1 MKNAIVSLLLLL
13 MVTQYV
19 TAQKKVIK
27 IACIGNSIT
36 YGVGTRNP
44 AKDSYPAVLGQM
56 LGDGYEVRNF
66 GVSARTMLMKGD
78 HPYMKEERYRQALAY
93 NPDIVTIKLGTNDTK
108 PQNWRYKSDFKKDME
123 TMIRTIRALPSKPE
137 IYLCYPIP
145 AYAVQ
150 WGINDSTIVHGVMP
164 VIDQL
169 AAKYRLKVIDLH
181 TPLTGMKECFADHVH
196 PNEKAAARIARVIY
210 RQLTGKE
217 APEHVSQPFPGHKS
231 KWQGFDQYTFTYQ
244 DRQAIVVCPERAAAG
259 NPWIWRPAFF
269 GAFASVDEALL
280 KRGFHV
286 VYYDLTHLYGSPRA
300 RKSGTDFYW
309 NMVQMYGLS
318 PRVTLEG
325 FSRGGLFAYN
335 WAADHPDKVA
345 CIYVDAPVCDVFSWP
360 GRSSGNAGL
369 WKGML
374 DEWGLTEARMNTF
387 PGNPIDRLK
396 PLADARI
403 PVICVCGD
411 SDRVVPFSEN
421 SAVVRQ
427 RYTAMGAPFELILK
441 PGVDHHPHSLENP
454 TPVVDFIVRHQAGY
468 EAGQCYT
475 LRGNYQNSYRK
486 FEKER
491 VGTVAFL
498 GGSITEM
505 KGWRD
510 MICEDLKQRFPY
522 TKFTFVAA
530 GIPSTG
536 STPGAFR
543 LTDDVLSKGKVDLL
557 FVEAAVN
564 DDTNGFSAIEQVRGM
579 EGIVRHALVS
589 NPSMDIM
596 MLHFIYDPFIPKLDK
611 GQMPDV
617 ILNHERVANHYLLP
631 SVNLASEIAA
641 RMRNGEF
648 TWEQFGGTHPN
659 PLGHAYYAA
668 TINKVL
674 DEMYAPCATAKDAAK
689 PHALPA
695 VPLDAYSY
703 TNGRLV
709 DIRQA
714 HIGKGWQLVAPWTP
728 RLAAETRPGFVDVP
742 MLETNR
748 PGAKLTLDF
757 EGTAVGIF
765 CVSGPAA
772 GILEYSVDGAPFKK
786 LDTFT
791 AWSGG
796 LYIPWVYMFDTELPM
811 GKHRLTLRMSK
822 DHHPQSKGT
831 SCQIRQFVVNDSCE

>member
-1 MKNAIVSLLLLL
+1 MKNAIISLFLLFIT
-13 MVTQYV
+13 VQYV
-19 TAQKKVIK
+19 AAQKKVIK

-78 HPYMKEERYRQALAY
+78 NPYMKEERYRQALDY

-123 TMIRTIRALPSKPE
+123 TMIRTLRALPSKPE

-150 WGINDSTIVHGVMP
+150 WGINDSIIVHGVMP
-164 VIDQL
+164 VINRL
-169 AAKYRLKVIDLH
+169 AAKYGLKVIDLH
-181 TPLTGMKECFADHVH
+181 TPLTGMKECFADNVH
-196 PNEKAAARIARVIY
+196 PNEKAAVRIAQAIY
-210 RQLTGKE
+210 RQLTGE
-217 APEHVSQPFPGHKS
+217 EPPAHVSQPFPGLKG
-231 KWQGFDQYTFTYQ
+231 KWKGFDQYTFAYQ
-244 DRQAIVVCPERAAAG
+244 DREAIVVCPKHAATG

-269 GAFASVDEALL
+269 GAFASVDEELL
-280 KRGFHV
+280 RRGFHV
-286 VYYDLTHLYGSPRA
+286 AYYDLTHLYGSPRA

-309 NMVQMYGLS
+309 NMVRMYGLS
-318 PRVTLEG
+318 PKVTLEG

-345 CIYVDAPVCDVFSWP
+345 CIYVDAPVCNVFSWP
-360 GRSSGNAGL
+360 GRSPENAGL
-369 WKGML
+369 WKGL
-374 DEWGLTEARMNTF
+374 LEEWGLTDDQMNSF
-387 PGNPIDRLK
+387 SGNPIDRLK

-411 SDRVVPFSEN
+411 SDKVVPFSEN
-421 SAVVRQ
+421 SAIVRQ

-441 PGVDHHPHSLENP
+441 PGVDHHPHSLSDP
-454 TPVVDFIVRHQAGY
+454 APVVDFIIRHQPGY
-468 EAGQCYT
+468 EAKQCYT
-475 LRGNYQNSYRK
+475 LRGDYRNSYQM

-522 TKFTFVAA
+522 TKFTFIDA

-543 LTDDVLSKGKVDLL
+543 LADDVLSKAKVDLL
-557 FVEAAVN
+557 FVETAVN
-564 DDTNGFSAIEQVRGM
+564 DDTNGFNAIEQVRGM
-579 EGIVRHALVS
+579 EGIVRHALLS

-596 MLHFIYDPFIPKLDK
+596 MLHFIYDPFIPKLDG

-617 ILNHERVANHYLLP
+617 ILNHERVANHYLIP
-631 SVNLASEIAA
+631 SVNLATEIAA
-641 RMRNGEF
+641 RMREGEF
-648 TWEQFGGTHPN
+648 NWEQFGGTHPK

-674 DEMYAPCATAKDAAK
+674 DEMYASCVAAGPAVK
-689 PHALPA
+689 PHVLPA
-695 VPLDAYSY
+695 VPLDGYSY
-703 TNGRLV
+703 TNGKLV

-714 HIGKGWQLVAPWTP
+714 HINKGWQLVPSWTP
-728 RLAAETRPGFVDVP
+728 RLIAETRPGFVDVP
-742 MLETNR
+742 MLETDR

-772 GILEYSVDGAPFKK
+772 GILEYSIDGAPFKK

-796 LYIPWVYMFDTELPM
+796 LYIPWVYMFDTELPK
-811 GKHRLTLRMSK
+811 GKHRLMLRMSK

-831 SCQIRQFVVNDSCE
+831 ACQIRQFVVNE

>member
-1 MKNAIVSLLLLL
+1 MKNAIISLFLLFIT
-13 MVTQYV
+13 VQYV
-19 TAQKKVIK
+19 AAQKKVIK

-78 HPYMKEERYRQALAY
+78 NPYMKEERYRQALDY

-123 TMIRTIRALPSKPE
+123 TMIRTLRALPSKPE

-150 WGINDSTIVHGVMP
+150 WGINDSIIVHGVMP
-164 VIDQL
+164 VINRL
-169 AAKYRLKVIDLH
+169 AAKYGLKVIDLH
-181 TPLTGMKECFADHVH
+181 TPLTGMKECFADNVH
-196 PNEKAAARIARVIY
+196 PNEKAAVRIAQAIY
-210 RQLTGKE
+210 RQLTGE
-217 APEHVSQPFPGHKS
+217 EPPAHVSQPFPGLKG
-231 KWQGFDQYTFTYQ
+231 KWKGFDQYTFAYQ
-244 DRQAIVVCPERAAAG
+244 DREAIVVCPKHAATG

-269 GAFASVDEALL
+269 GAFASVDEELL
-280 KRGFHV
+280 RRGFHV
-286 VYYDLTHLYGSPRA
+286 AYYDLTHLYGSPRA

-309 NMVQMYGLS
+309 NMVRMYGLS
-318 PRVTLEG
+318 PKVTLEG

-345 CIYVDAPVCDVFSWP
+345 CIYVDAPVCNVFSWP
-360 GRSSGNAGL
+360 GRSPENAGL
-369 WKGML
+369 WKGL
-374 DEWGLTEARMNTF
+374 LEEWGLTDDQMNSF
-387 PGNPIDRLK
+387 SGNPIDRLK

-411 SDRVVPFSEN
+411 SDKVVPFSEN
-421 SAVVRQ
+421 SAIVRQ

-441 PGVDHHPHSLENP
+441 PGVDHHPHSLSDP
-454 TPVVDFIVRHQAGY
+454 APVVDFIIRHQPGY
-468 EAGQCYT
+468 EAKQCYT
-475 LRGNYQNSYRK
+475 LRGDYRNSYQM

-522 TKFTFVAA
+522 TKFTFIDA

-543 LTDDVLSKGKVDLL
+543 LADDVLSKAKVDLL

-564 DDTNGFSAIEQVRGM
+564 DDTNGFNAIEQVRGM
-579 EGIVRHALVS
+579 EGIVRHALLS

-596 MLHFIYDPFIPKLDK
+596 MLHFIYDPFIPKLDG

-617 ILNHERVANHYLLP
+617 ILNHERVANHYLIP
-631 SVNLASEIAA
+631 SVNLATEIAA
-641 RMRNGEF
+641 RMREGEF
-648 TWEQFGGTHPN
+648 NWEQFGGTHPK

-674 DEMYAPCATAKDAAK
+674 DEMYASCVAAGTAVK
-689 PHALPA
+689 PHVLPA
-695 VPLDAYSY
+695 VPLDGYSY
-703 TNGRLV
+703 TNGKLV

-714 HIGKGWQLVAPWTP
+714 HINKGWQLVPSWTP
-728 RLAAETRPGFVDVP
+728 RLIAETRPGFVDVP
-742 MLETNR
+742 MLETDR

-796 LYIPWVYMFDTELPM
+796 LYIPWVYMFDTELPK
-811 GKHRLTLRMSK
+811 GKHRLMLRMSK

-831 SCQIRQFVVNDSCE
+831 ACQIRQFVVNE

>member
-1 MKNAIVSLLLLL
+1 MKNAIISLFLLFIA
-13 MVTQYV
+13 VQYV
-19 TAQKKVIK
+19 AAQKKVIK

-78 HPYMKEERYRQALAY
+78 NPYMKEERYRQALDY

-123 TMIRTIRALPSKPE
+123 TMIRTLRALPSKPE

-150 WGINDSTIVHGVMP
+150 WGINDSIIVHGVMP
-164 VIDQL
+164 VINRL
-169 AAKYRLKVIDLH
+169 AAKYGLKVIDLH
-181 TPLTGMKECFADHVH
+181 TPLTGMKECFADNVH
-196 PNEKAAARIARVIY
+196 PNEKAAVRIAQAIY
-210 RQLTGKE
+210 RQLTGE
-217 APEHVSQPFPGHKS
+217 EPPAHVSQPFPGLKG
-231 KWQGFDQYTFTYQ
+231 KWKGFDQYTFAYQ
-244 DRQAIVVCPERAAAG
+244 DREAIVVCPKHAATG

-269 GAFASVDEALL
+269 GAFASVDEELL
-280 KRGFHV
+280 RRGFHV
-286 VYYDLTHLYGSPRA
+286 AYYDLTHLYGSPRA

-309 NMVQMYGLS
+309 NMVRMYGLS
-318 PRVTLEG
+318 PKVTLEG

-345 CIYVDAPVCDVFSWP
+345 CIYVDAPVCNVFSWP
-360 GRSSGNAGL
+360 GRSPENAGL
-369 WKGML
+369 WKGL
-374 DEWGLTEARMNTF
+374 LEEWGLTDDQMNSF
-387 PGNPIDRLK
+387 SGNPIDRLK

-411 SDRVVPFSEN
+411 SDKVVPFSEN
-421 SAVVRQ
+421 SAIVRQ

-441 PGVDHHPHSLENP
+441 PGVDHHPHSLSDP
-454 TPVVDFIVRHQAGY
+454 APVVDFIIRHQPGY
-468 EAGQCYT
+468 EAKQCYT
-475 LRGNYQNSYRK
+475 LRGDYRNSYQM

-522 TKFTFVAA
+522 TKFTFIDA

-543 LTDDVLSKGKVDLL
+543 LADDVLSKAKVDLL

-564 DDTNGFSAIEQVRGM
+564 DDTNGFNAIEQVRGM
-579 EGIVRHALVS
+579 EGIVRHALLS

-596 MLHFIYDPFIPKLDK
+596 MLHFIYDPFIPKLDG

-617 ILNHERVANHYLLP
+617 ILNHERVANHYLIP
-631 SVNLASEIAA
+631 SVNLATEIAA
-641 RMRNGEF
+641 RMREGEF
-648 TWEQFGGTHPN
+648 NWEQFGGTHPK

-674 DEMYAPCATAKDAAK
+674 DEMYASCVAAGTAVK
-689 PHALPA
+689 PHVLPA
-695 VPLDAYSY
+695 VPLDGYSY
-703 TNGRLV
+703 INGKLV

-714 HIGKGWQLVAPWTP
+714 HINKGWQLVPSWTP
-728 RLAAETRPGFVDVP
+728 RLIAETRPGFVDVP
-742 MLETNR
+742 MLETDR

-772 GILEYSVDGAPFKK
+772 GILEYSIDGAPFKK

-796 LYIPWVYMFDTELPM
+796 LYIPWVYMFDTELPK
-811 GKHRLTLRMSK
+811 GKHRLMLRMSK

-831 SCQIRQFVVNDSCE
+831 ACQIRQFVVNE

>member
-1 MKNAIVSLLLLL
+1 MKNAIISLFLLFIA
-13 MVTQYV
+13 VQYV
-19 TAQKKVIK
+19 AAQKKVIK

-78 HPYMKEERYRQALAY
+78 NPYMKEERYRQALDY
-93 NPDIVTIKLGTNDTK
+93 HPDIVTIKLGTNDTK

-123 TMIRTIRALPSKPE
+123 TMIRTLRALPSKPE

-150 WGINDSTIVHGVMP
+150 WGINDSIIVHGVMP
-164 VIDQL
+164 VINRL
-169 AAKYRLKVIDLH
+169 AAKYGLKVIDLH
-181 TPLTGMKECFADHVH
+181 TPLTGMKECFADNVH
-196 PNEKAAARIARVIY
+196 PNEKAAVRIAQAIY
-210 RQLTGKE
+210 RQLTGE
-217 APEHVSQPFPGHKS
+217 EPPAHVSQPFPGLKG
-231 KWQGFDQYTFTYQ
+231 KWKGFDQYTFAYQ
-244 DRQAIVVCPERAAAG
+244 DREAIVVCPKHAATG

-269 GAFASVDEALL
+269 GAFASVDEELL
-280 KRGFHV
+280 RRGFHV
-286 VYYDLTHLYGSPRA
+286 AYYDLTHLYGSPRA

-309 NMVQMYGLS
+309 NMVRMYGLS
-318 PRVTLEG
+318 PKVTLEG

-345 CIYVDAPVCDVFSWP
+345 CIYVDAPVCNVFSWP
-360 GRSSGNAGL
+360 GRSPENAGL
-369 WKGML
+369 WKGL
-374 DEWGLTEARMNTF
+374 LEEWGLTDDQMNSF
-387 PGNPIDRLK
+387 SGNPIDRLK
-396 PLADARI
+396 PLTDAGI

-411 SDRVVPFSEN
+411 SDKVVPFSEN
-421 SAVVRQ
+421 SAIVRQ

-441 PGVDHHPHSLENP
+441 PGVDHHPHSLSDP
-454 TPVVDFIVRHQAGY
+454 APVVDFIIRHQPGY
-468 EAGQCYT
+468 EAKQCYT
-475 LRGNYQNSYRK
+475 LRGDYRNSYQM

-522 TKFTFVAA
+522 TKFTFIDA

-543 LTDDVLSKGKVDLL
+543 LADDVLSKAKVDLL

-564 DDTNGFSAIEQVRGM
+564 DDTNGFNAIEQVRGM
-579 EGIVRHALVS
+579 EGIVRHALLS

-596 MLHFIYDPFIPKLDK
+596 MLHFIYDPFIPKLDG

-617 ILNHERVANHYLLP
+617 ILNHERVANHYLIP
-631 SVNLASEIAA
+631 SVNLATEVAA
-641 RMRNGEF
+641 RMREGEF
-648 TWEQFGGTHPN
+648 NWEQFGGTHPK
-659 PLGHAYYAA
+659 PLGHSYYAA

-674 DEMYAPCATAKDAAK
+674 DEMYAPCAVADAAVK
-689 PHALPA
+689 PHVLPA
-695 VPLDAYSY
+695 VPLDGYSY
-703 TNGRLV
+703 TNGKLV

-714 HIGKGWQLVAPWTP
+714 HINKGWQLVPSWTP
-728 RLAAETRPGFVDVP
+728 RLIAETRPGFVDVP
-742 MLETNR
+742 MLETDR

-772 GILEYSVDGAPFKK
+772 GILEYSIDGATFKK

-796 LYIPWVYMFDTELPM
+796 LYIPWVYMFDTELPK
-811 GKHRLTLRMSK
+811 GKHRLMLRMSK

-831 SCQIRQFVVNDSCE
+831 ACQIRQFVVNE

>member
-1 MKNAIVSLLLLL
+1 MKNAIISLFLLFIA
-13 MVTQYV
+13 VQYV
-19 TAQKKVIK
+19 AAQKKVIK

-78 HPYMKEERYRQALAY
+78 NPYMKEERYRQALDY

-123 TMIRTIRALPSKPE
+123 TMIRTLRALPSKPE

-150 WGINDSTIVHGVMP
+150 WGINDSIIVHGVMP
-164 VIDQL
+164 VINRL
-169 AAKYRLKVIDLH
+169 AAKYGLKVIDLH
-181 TPLTGMKECFADHVH
+181 TPLTGMKECFADNVH
-196 PNEKAAARIARVIY
+196 PNEKAAVRIAQAIY
-210 RQLTGKE
+210 RQLTGE
-217 APEHVSQPFPGHKS
+217 EPPAHVSQPFPGLKG
-231 KWQGFDQYTFTYQ
+231 KWKGFDQYTFAYQ
-244 DRQAIVVCPERAAAG
+244 DREAIVVCPKHAATG

-269 GAFASVDEALL
+269 GAFASVDEELL
-280 KRGFHV
+280 RRGFHV
-286 VYYDLTHLYGSPRA
+286 AYYDLTHLYGSPRA

-309 NMVQMYGLS
+309 NMVRMYGLS
-318 PRVTLEG
+318 PKVTLEG

-345 CIYVDAPVCDVFSWP
+345 CIYVDAPVCNVFSWP
-360 GRSSGNAGL
+360 GRSPENAGL
-369 WKGML
+369 WKGL
-374 DEWGLTEARMNTF
+374 LEEWGLTDDQMNSF
-387 PGNPIDRLK
+387 SGNPIDRLK
-396 PLADARI
+396 PLADAGI

-411 SDRVVPFSEN
+411 SDKVVPFSEN
-421 SAVVRQ
+421 SAIVRQ

-441 PGVDHHPHSLENP
+441 PGVDHHPHSLSDP
-454 TPVVDFIVRHQAGY
+454 APVVDFIIRHQPGY
-468 EAGQCYT
+468 EAKQCYT
-475 LRGNYQNSYRK
+475 LRGDYRNSYQM

-522 TKFTFVAA
+522 TKFTFIDA
-530 GIPSTG
+530 GIPSMG

-543 LTDDVLSKGKVDLL
+543 LADDVLSKAKVDLL

-564 DDTNGFSAIEQVRGM
+564 DDTNGFNAIEQVRGM
-579 EGIVRHALVS
+579 EGIVRHALLS

-596 MLHFIYDPFIPKLDK
+596 MLHFIYDPFIPKLDG

-617 ILNHERVANHYLLP
+617 ILNHERVANHYLIP
-631 SVNLASEIAA
+631 SVNLATEIAA
-641 RMRNGEF
+641 RMREGEF
-648 TWEQFGGTHPN
+648 NWEQFGGTHPK

-674 DEMYAPCATAKDAAK
+674 DEIYASCVAAGPAVK
-689 PHALPA
+689 PHVLPA
-695 VPLDAYSY
+695 VPLDGYSY
-703 TNGRLV
+703 TNGKLV

-714 HIGKGWQLVAPWTP
+714 HINKGWQLVPSWTP
-728 RLAAETRPGFVDVP
+728 RLIAEARPGFVDVP
-742 MLETNR
+742 MLETDR
-748 PGAKLTLDF
+748 PGAKPTLDF

-772 GILEYSVDGAPFKK
+772 GILEYSIDGAPFKK

-796 LYIPWVYMFDTELPM
+796 LYIPWVYMFDTELPK
-811 GKHRLTLRMSK
+811 GKHRLMLRMSK

-831 SCQIRQFVVNDSCE
+831 ACQIRQFVVNE

>member
-1 MKNAIVSLLLLL
+1 MKNAIISLFLLFIT
-13 MVTQYV
+13 VQYV
-19 TAQKKVIK
+19 AAQKKVIK

-78 HPYMKEERYRQALAY
+78 NPYMKEERYRQALDY

-123 TMIRTIRALPSKPE
+123 TMIRTLRALPSKPE

-150 WGINDSTIVHGVMP
+150 WGINDSIIVHGVMP
-164 VIDQL
+164 VINRL
-169 AAKYRLKVIDLH
+169 AAKYGLKVIDLH
-181 TPLTGMKECFADHVH
+181 TPLTGMKECFADNVH
-196 PNEKAAARIARVIY
+196 PNEKAAVRIAQAIY
-210 RQLTGKE
+210 RQLTGE
-217 APEHVSQPFPGHKS
+217 EPPAHVSQPFPGLKG
-231 KWQGFDQYTFTYQ
+231 KWKGFDQYTFAYQ
-244 DRQAIVVCPERAAAG
+244 DREAIVVCPKHAATG

-269 GAFASVDEALL
+269 GAFASVDEELL
-280 KRGFHV
+280 RRGFHV
-286 VYYDLTHLYGSPRA
+286 AYYDLTHLYGSPRA

-309 NMVQMYGLS
+309 NMVRMYGLS
-318 PRVTLEG
+318 PKVTLEG

-345 CIYVDAPVCDVFSWP
+345 CIYVDAPVCNVFSWP
-360 GRSSGNAGL
+360 GRSPENAGL
-369 WKGML
+369 WKGL
-374 DEWGLTEARMNTF
+374 LEEWGLTDDQMNSF
-387 PGNPIDRLK
+387 SGNPIDRLK
-396 PLADARI
+396 PLADAGI

-411 SDRVVPFSEN
+411 SDKVVPFSEN
-421 SAVVRQ
+421 SAIVRQ

-441 PGVDHHPHSLENP
+441 PGVDHHPHSLSDP
-454 TPVVDFIVRHQAGY
+454 APVVDFIIRHQPGY
-468 EAGQCYT
+468 EAKQCYT
-475 LRGNYQNSYRK
+475 LRGDYRNSYQM

-522 TKFTFVAA
+522 TKFTFIDA

-543 LTDDVLSKGKVDLL
+543 LADDVLSKAKVDLL

-564 DDTNGFSAIEQVRGM
+564 DDTNGFNAIEQVRGM
-579 EGIVRHALVS
+579 EGIVRHALLS

-596 MLHFIYDPFIPKLDK
+596 MLHFIYDPFIPKLDG

-617 ILNHERVANHYLLP
+617 ILNHERVANHYLIP
-631 SVNLASEIAA
+631 SVNLATEIAA
-641 RMRNGEF
+641 RMREGEF
-648 TWEQFGGTHPN
+648 NWEQFGGTHPK

-674 DEMYAPCATAKDAAK
+674 DEMYASCVAAGTAVK
-689 PHALPA
+689 PHVLPA
-695 VPLDAYSY
+695 VPLDGYSY
-703 TNGRLV
+703 TNGKLV

-714 HIGKGWQLVAPWTP
+714 HINKGWQLVPSWTP
-728 RLAAETRPGFVDVP
+728 RLIAETRPGFVDVP
-742 MLETNR
+742 MLETDR

-772 GILEYSVDGAPFKK
+772 GILEYSIDGAPFKK

-796 LYIPWVYMFDTELPM
+796 LYIPWVYMFDTELPK
-811 GKHRLTLRMSK
+811 GKHRLMLRMSK

-831 SCQIRQFVVNDSCE
+831 ACQIRQFVVNE

>member
-1 MKNAIVSLLLLL
+1 MKNAIISLFLLFIT
-13 MVTQYV
+13 VQYV
-19 TAQKKVIK
+19 AAQKKVIK

-78 HPYMKEERYRQALAY
+78 NPYMKEERYRQALDY

-123 TMIRTIRALPSKPE
+123 TMIRTLRALPSKPE

-150 WGINDSTIVHGVMP
+150 WGINDSIIVHGVMP
-164 VIDQL
+164 VINRL
-169 AAKYRLKVIDLH
+169 AAKYGLKVIDLH
-181 TPLTGMKECFADHVH
+181 TPLTGMKECFADNVH
-196 PNEKAAARIARVIY
+196 PNEKAAVRIAQAIY
-210 RQLTGKE
+210 RQLTGE
-217 APEHVSQPFPGHKS
+217 EPPAHVSQPFPGLKG
-231 KWQGFDQYTFTYQ
+231 KWKGFDQYTFAYQ
-244 DRQAIVVCPERAAAG
+244 DREAIVVCPKHAATG

-269 GAFASVDEALL
+269 GAFASVDEELL
-280 KRGFHV
+280 RRGFHV
-286 VYYDLTHLYGSPRA
+286 AYYDLTHLYGSPRA

-309 NMVQMYGLS
+309 NMVRMYGLS
-318 PRVTLEG
+318 TKVTLEG

-345 CIYVDAPVCDVFSWP
+345 CIYVDAPVCNVFSWP
-360 GRSSGNAGL
+360 GRSPENAGL
-369 WKGML
+369 WKGL
-374 DEWGLTEARMNTF
+374 LEEWGLTDDQMNSF
-387 PGNPIDRLK
+387 SGNPIDRLK

-411 SDRVVPFSEN
+411 SDKVVPFSEN
-421 SAVVRQ
+421 SAIVRQ

-441 PGVDHHPHSLENP
+441 PGVDHHPHSLSDP
-454 TPVVDFIVRHQAGY
+454 APVVDFIIRHQPGY
-468 EAGQCYT
+468 EAKQCYT
-475 LRGNYQNSYRK
+475 LRGDYRNSYQM

-522 TKFTFVAA
+522 TKFTFIDA

-543 LTDDVLSKGKVDLL
+543 LADDVLSKAKVDLL
-557 FVEAAVN
+557 FVETAVN
-564 DDTNGFSAIEQVRGM
+564 DDTNGFNAIEQVRGM
-579 EGIVRHALVS
+579 EGIVRHALLS

-596 MLHFIYDPFIPKLDK
+596 MLHFIYDPFIPKLDG

-617 ILNHERVANHYLLP
+617 ILNHERVANHYLIP
-631 SVNLASEIAA
+631 SVNLATEIAA
-641 RMRNGEF
+641 RMREGEF
-648 TWEQFGGTHPN
+648 NWEQFGGTHPK

-674 DEMYAPCATAKDAAK
+674 DEMYASCVAAGPAVK
-689 PHALPA
+689 PHVLPA
-695 VPLDAYSY
+695 VPLDGYSY
-703 TNGRLV
+703 TNGKLV

-714 HIGKGWQLVAPWTP
+714 HINKGWQLVPSWTP
-728 RLAAETRPGFVDVP
+728 RLIAETRPGFVDVP
-742 MLETNR
+742 MLETDR

-772 GILEYSVDGAPFKK
+772 GILEYSIDGAPFKK

-796 LYIPWVYMFDTELPM
+796 LYIPWVYMFDTELPK
-811 GKHRLTLRMSK
+811 GKHRLMLRMSK

-831 SCQIRQFVVNDSCE
+831 ACQIRQFVVNE

>member
-1 MKNAIVSLLLLL
+1 MKNAIISLFLLFIT
-13 MVTQYV
+13 VQYV
-19 TAQKKVIK
+19 AAQKKVIK

-78 HPYMKEERYRQALAY
+78 NPYMKEERYRQALDY

-123 TMIRTIRALPSKPE
+123 TMIRTLRALPSKPE

-150 WGINDSTIVHGVMP
+150 WGINDSIIVHGVMP
-164 VIDQL
+164 VINRL
-169 AAKYRLKVIDLH
+169 AAKYGLKVIDLH
-181 TPLTGMKECFADHVH
+181 TPLTGMKECFADNVH
-196 PNEKAAARIARVIY
+196 PNEKAAVRIAQAIY
-210 RQLTGKE
+210 RQLTGE
-217 APEHVSQPFPGHKS
+217 EPPAHVSQPFPGLKG
-231 KWQGFDQYTFTYQ
+231 KWKGFDQYTFAYQ
-244 DRQAIVVCPERAAAG
+244 DREAIVVCPKHAATG

-269 GAFASVDEALL
+269 GAFASVDEELL
-280 KRGFHV
+280 RRGFHV
-286 VYYDLTHLYGSPRA
+286 AYYDLTHLYGSPRA

-309 NMVQMYGLS
+309 NMVRMYGLS
-318 PRVTLEG
+318 PKVTLEG

-345 CIYVDAPVCDVFSWP
+345 CIYVDAPVCNVFSWP
-360 GRSSGNAGL
+360 GRSPENAGL
-369 WKGML
+369 WKGL
-374 DEWGLTEARMNTF
+374 LEEWGLTDDQMNSF
-387 PGNPIDRLK
+387 SGNPIDRLK

-411 SDRVVPFSEN
+411 SDKVVPFSEN
-421 SAVVRQ
+421 SAIVRQ

-441 PGVDHHPHSLENP
+441 PGVDHHPHSLSDP
-454 TPVVDFIVRHQAGY
+454 APVVDFIIRHQPGY
-468 EAGQCYT
+468 EAKQCYT
-475 LRGNYQNSYRK
+475 LRGDYRNSYQM

-522 TKFTFVAA
+522 TKFTFIDA

-543 LTDDVLSKGKVDLL
+543 LADDVLSKAKVDLL

-564 DDTNGFSAIEQVRGM
+564 DDTNGFNAIEQVRGM
-579 EGIVRHALVS
+579 EGIVRHALLS

-596 MLHFIYDPFIPKLDK
+596 MLHFIYDPFIPKLDG

-617 ILNHERVANHYLLP
+617 ILNHERVANHYLVP
-631 SVNLASEIAA
+631 SVNLATEIAA
-641 RMRNGEF
+641 RMREGEF
-648 TWEQFGGTHPN
+648 NWEQFGGTHPK
-659 PLGHAYYAA
+659 PLGHAYYVA

-674 DEMYAPCATAKDAAK
+674 DEMYASCVAAGPAVK
-689 PHALPA
+689 PHVLPA
-695 VPLDAYSY
+695 VPLDGYSY
-703 TNGRLV
+703 TNGKLV

-714 HIGKGWQLVAPWTP
+714 HINKGWQLVPSWTP
-728 RLAAETRPGFVDVP
+728 RLIAETRPGFVDVP
-742 MLETNR
+742 MLETDR

-772 GILEYSVDGAPFKK
+772 GILEYSIDGATFKK

-796 LYIPWVYMFDTELPM
+796 LYIPWVYMFDTELPK
-811 GKHRLTLRMSK
+811 GKHRLMLRMSK

-831 SCQIRQFVVNDSCE
+831 ACQIRQFVVNE

>member
-1 MKNAIVSLLLLL
+1 MKNAIISLFLLFIA
-13 MVTQYV
+13 VQYV
-19 TAQKKVIK
+19 AAQKKVIK

-78 HPYMKEERYRQALAY
+78 NPYMKEERYRQALDY

-123 TMIRTIRALPSKPE
+123 TMIRTLRALPSKPE

-150 WGINDSTIVHGVMP
+150 WGINDSIIVHGVMP
-164 VIDQL
+164 VINRL
-169 AAKYRLKVIDLH
+169 AAKYGLKVIDLH
-181 TPLTGMKECFADHVH
+181 TPLTGMKECFADNVH
-196 PNEKAAARIARVIY
+196 PNEKAAVRIAQAIY
-210 RQLTGKE
+210 RQLTGE
-217 APEHVSQPFPGHKS
+217 EPPAHVSQPFPGLKG
-231 KWQGFDQYTFTYQ
+231 KWKGFDQYTFAYQ
-244 DRQAIVVCPERAAAG
+244 DREAIVVCPKHAATG

-269 GAFASVDEALL
+269 GAFASVDEELL
-280 KRGFHV
+280 RRGFHV
-286 VYYDLTHLYGSPRA
+286 AYYDLTHLYGSPRA

-309 NMVQMYGLS
+309 NMVRMYGLS
-318 PRVTLEG
+318 PKVTLEG

-345 CIYVDAPVCDVFSWP
+345 CIYVDAPVCNVFSWP
-360 GRSSGNAGL
+360 GRSPENAGL
-369 WKGML
+369 WKGL
-374 DEWGLTEARMNTF
+374 LEEWGLADDQMNSF
-387 PGNPIDRLK
+387 SGNPIDRLK
-396 PLADARI
+396 PLADAGI

-411 SDRVVPFSEN
+411 SDKVVPFSEN
-421 SAVVRQ
+421 SAIVRQ

-441 PGVDHHPHSLENP
+441 PGVDHHPHSLSDP
-454 TPVVDFIVRHQAGY
+454 APVVDFIIRHQPGY
-468 EAGQCYT
+468 EAKQCYT
-475 LRGNYQNSYRK
+475 LRGDYRNSYQM

-522 TKFTFVAA
+522 TKFTFIDA

-543 LTDDVLSKGKVDLL
+543 LADDVLSKAKVDLL

-564 DDTNGFSAIEQVRGM
+564 DDTNGFNAIEQVRGM
-579 EGIVRHALVS
+579 EGIVRHALLS

-596 MLHFIYDPFIPKLDK
+596 MLHFIYDPFIPKLDG

-617 ILNHERVANHYLLP
+617 ILNHERVANHYLIP
-631 SVNLASEIAA
+631 SVNLATEIAA
-641 RMRNGEF
+641 RMREGEF
-648 TWEQFGGTHPN
+648 NWEQFGGTHPK

-674 DEMYAPCATAKDAAK
+674 DEMYASCVAAGPAVK
-689 PHALPA
+689 PHVLPA
-695 VPLDAYSY
+695 VPLDGYSY
-703 TNGRLV
+703 TNGKLV

-714 HIGKGWQLVAPWTP
+714 HINKGWQLVPSWTP
-728 RLAAETRPGFVDVP
+728 RLIAETRPGFVDVP
-742 MLETNR
+742 MLETDR

-772 GILEYSVDGAPFKK
+772 GILEYSIDGATFKK

-796 LYIPWVYMFDTELPM
+796 LYIPWVYIFDTELPK
-811 GKHRLTLRMSK
+811 GKHRLMLRMSK

-831 SCQIRQFVVNDSCE
+831 ACQIRQFVVNE

>member
-1 MKNAIVSLLLLL
+1 MKNAIISLFLLFIA
-13 MVTQYV
+13 VQYV
-19 TAQKKVIK
+19 AAQKKVIK

-78 HPYMKEERYRQALAY
+78 NPYMKEERYRQALDY

-123 TMIRTIRALPSKPE
+123 TMIRTLRALPSKPE

-150 WGINDSTIVHGVMP
+150 WGINDSIIVHGVMP
-164 VIDQL
+164 VINRL
-169 AAKYRLKVIDLH
+169 AAKYGLKVIDLH
-181 TPLTGMKECFADHVH
+181 TPLTGMKECFADNVH
-196 PNEKAAARIARVIY
+196 PNEKAAVRIAQAIY
-210 RQLTGKE
+210 RQLTGE
-217 APEHVSQPFPGHKS
+217 EPPAHVSQPFPGLKG
-231 KWQGFDQYTFTYQ
+231 KWKGFDQYTFAYQ
-244 DRQAIVVCPERAAAG
+244 DREAIVVCPKHAATG

-269 GAFASVDEALL
+269 GAFASVDEELL
-280 KRGFHV
+280 RRGFHV
-286 VYYDLTHLYGSPRA
+286 AYYDLTHLYGSPRA

-309 NMVQMYGLS
+309 NMVRMYGLS
-318 PRVTLEG
+318 PKVTLEG

-345 CIYVDAPVCDVFSWP
+345 CIYVDAPVCNVFSWP
-360 GRSSGNAGL
+360 GRSPENAGL
-369 WKGML
+369 WKGL
-374 DEWGLTEARMNTF
+374 LEEWGLTDDQMNSF
-387 PGNPIDRLK
+387 SGNPIDRLK

-411 SDRVVPFSEN
+411 SDKVVPFSEN
-421 SAVVRQ
+421 SAIVRQ
-427 RYTAMGAPFELILK
+427 RYTAMGAPSELILK
-441 PGVDHHPHSLENP
+441 PGVDHHPHSLSDP
-454 TPVVDFIVRHQAGY
+454 APVVDFIIRHQPGY
-468 EAGQCYT
+468 EAKQCYT
-475 LRGNYQNSYRK
+475 LRGDYRNSYQM

-522 TKFTFVAA
+522 TKFTFIDA

-543 LTDDVLSKGKVDLL
+543 LADDVLSKAKVDLL

-564 DDTNGFSAIEQVRGM
+564 DDTNGFNAIEQVRGM
-579 EGIVRHALVS
+579 EGIVRHALLS

-596 MLHFIYDPFIPKLDK
+596 MLHFIYDPFIPKLDG

-617 ILNHERVANHYLLP
+617 ILNHERVANHYLIP
-631 SVNLASEIAA
+631 SVNLATEIAA
-641 RMRNGEF
+641 RMREGEF
-648 TWEQFGGTHPN
+648 TWEQFGGTHPK

-674 DEMYAPCATAKDAAK
+674 DEMYASCVAAGTAVK
-689 PHALPA
+689 PHVLPA
-695 VPLDAYSY
+695 VPLDGCSY
-703 TNGRLV
+703 TNGKLV

-714 HIGKGWQLVAPWTP
+714 HINKGWQLVPSWTP
-728 RLAAETRPGFVDVP
+728 HLIAETRPGFVDVP
-742 MLETNR
+742 MLETDR

-772 GILEYSVDGAPFKK
+772 GILEYSIDGAPFKK

-796 LYIPWVYMFDTELPM
+796 LYIPWVYMFDTELPK
-811 GKHRLTLRMSK
+811 GKHRLMLRMSK

-831 SCQIRQFVVNDSCE
+831 ACQIRQFVVNE

>member
-1 MKNAIVSLLLLL
+1 MKNAIISLFLLFIA
-13 MVTQYV
+13 VQYV
-19 TAQKKVIK
+19 AAQKKVIK

-78 HPYMKEERYRQALAY
+78 NPYMKEERYRQALDY

-123 TMIRTIRALPSKPE
+123 TMIRTLRALPSKPE

-150 WGINDSTIVHGVMP
+150 WGINDSIIVHGVMP
-164 VIDQL
+164 VINRL
-169 AAKYRLKVIDLH
+169 AAKYGLKVIDLH
-181 TPLTGMKECFADHVH
+181 TPLTGMKECFADNVH
-196 PNEKAAARIARVIY
+196 PNEKAAVRIAQAIY
-210 RQLTGKE
+210 RQLTGE
-217 APEHVSQPFPGHKS
+217 EPPAHVSQPFPGLKG
-231 KWQGFDQYTFTYQ
+231 KWKGFDQYTFAYQ
-244 DRQAIVVCPERAAAG
+244 DREAIVVCPKHAATG

-269 GAFASVDEALL
+269 GAFASVDEELL
-280 KRGFHV
+280 RRGFHV
-286 VYYDLTHLYGSPRA
+286 AYYDLTHLYGSPRA

-309 NMVQMYGLS
+309 NMVRMYGLS
-318 PRVTLEG
+318 PKVTLEG

-345 CIYVDAPVCDVFSWP
+345 CIYVDAPVCNVFSWP
-360 GRSSGNAGL
+360 GRSPENAGL
-369 WKGML
+369 WKGL
-374 DEWGLTEARMNTF
+374 LEEWGLTDDQMNSF
-387 PGNPIDRLK
+387 SGNPIDRLK
-396 PLADARI
+396 PLADAGI

-411 SDRVVPFSEN
+411 SDKVVPFSEN
-421 SAVVRQ
+421 TAIVRQ

-441 PGVDHHPHSLENP
+441 PGVDHHPHSLSDP
-454 TPVVDFIVRHQAGY
+454 APVVDFIIRHQPGY
-468 EAGQCYT
+468 EAKQCYT
-475 LRGNYQNSYRK
+475 LRGDYRNSYQM

-522 TKFTFVAA
+522 TKFTFIDA

-543 LTDDVLSKGKVDLL
+543 LADDVLSKAKVDLL

-564 DDTNGFSAIEQVRGM
+564 DDTNGFNAIEQVRGM
-579 EGIVRHALVS
+579 EGIVRHALLS

-596 MLHFIYDPFIPKLDK
+596 MLHFIYDPFIPKLDG

-617 ILNHERVANHYLLP
+617 ILNHERVANHYLIP
-631 SVNLASEIAA
+631 SVNLATEIAA
-641 RMRNGEF
+641 RMREGEF
-648 TWEQFGGTHPN
+648 NWEQFGGTHPK

-674 DEMYAPCATAKDAAK
+674 DEIYASCVAAGPAVK
-689 PHALPA
+689 PHVLPA
-695 VPLDAYSY
+695 VPLDGYSY
-703 TNGRLV
+703 TNGKLV

-714 HIGKGWQLVAPWTP
+714 HINKGWQLVPSWTP
-728 RLAAETRPGFVDVP
+728 RLIAEARPGFVDVP
-742 MLETNR
+742 MLETDR

-772 GILEYSVDGAPFKK
+772 GILEYSIDGAPFKK

-796 LYIPWVYMFDTELPM
+796 LYIPWVYMFDTELPK
-811 GKHRLTLRMSK
+811 GKHRLMLRMSK

-831 SCQIRQFVVNDSCE
+831 ACQIRQFVVNE

>member
-1 MKNAIVSLLLLL
+1 MKNAIISLFLLFIA
-13 MVTQYV
+13 VQYV
-19 TAQKKVIK
+19 AAQKKVIK

-78 HPYMKEERYRQALAY
+78 NPYMKEERYRQALDY

-123 TMIRTIRALPSKPE
+123 TMIRTLRALPSKPE

-150 WGINDSTIVHGVMP
+150 WGINDSIIVHGVMP
-164 VIDQL
+164 VINRL
-169 AAKYRLKVIDLH
+169 AAKYGLKVIDLH
-181 TPLTGMKECFADHVH
+181 TPLTGMKECFADNVH
-196 PNEKAAARIARVIY
+196 PNEKAAVRIAQAIY
-210 RQLTGKE
+210 RQLTGE
-217 APEHVSQPFPGHKS
+217 EPPAHVSQPFPGLKG
-231 KWQGFDQYTFTYQ
+231 KWKGFDQYTFAYQ
-244 DRQAIVVCPERAAAG
+244 DREAIVVCPKHAATG

-269 GAFASVDEALL
+269 GAFASVDEELL
-280 KRGFHV
+280 RRGFHV
-286 VYYDLTHLYGSPRA
+286 AYYDLTHLYGSPRA

-309 NMVQMYGLS
+309 NMVRMYGLS
-318 PRVTLEG
+318 PKVTLEG

-345 CIYVDAPVCDVFSWP
+345 CIYVDAPVCNVFSWP
-360 GRSSGNAGL
+360 GRSPENAGL
-369 WKGML
+369 WKGL
-374 DEWGLTEARMNTF
+374 LEEWGLTDDQMNSF
-387 PGNPIDRLK
+387 SGNPIDRLK
-396 PLADARI
+396 PLADAGI

-411 SDRVVPFSEN
+411 SDKVVPFSEN
-421 SAVVRQ
+421 SAIVRQ

-441 PGVDHHPHSLENP
+441 PGVDHHPHSLSDP
-454 TPVVDFIVRHQAGY
+454 APVVDFIIRHQPGY
-468 EAGQCYT
+468 EAKQCYT
-475 LRGNYQNSYRK
+475 LRGDYRNSYQM

-522 TKFTFVAA
+522 TKFTFIDA

-543 LTDDVLSKGKVDLL
+543 LADDVLSKAKVDLL

-564 DDTNGFSAIEQVRGM
+564 DDTNGFNAIEQVRGM
-579 EGIVRHALVS
+579 EGIVRHALLS

-596 MLHFIYDPFIPKLDK
+596 MLHFIYDPFIPKLDG

-617 ILNHERVANHYLLP
+617 ILNHERVANHYLIP
-631 SVNLASEIAA
+631 SVNLATEIAA
-641 RMRNGEF
+641 RMREGEF
-648 TWEQFGGTHPN
+648 NWEQFGGTHPK

-674 DEMYAPCATAKDAAK
+674 DEIYASCVAAGPAVK
-689 PHALPA
+689 PHVLPA
-695 VPLDAYSY
+695 VPLDGYSY
-703 TNGRLV
+703 TNGKLV

-714 HIGKGWQLVAPWTP
+714 HINKGWQLVPSWTP
-728 RLAAETRPGFVDVP
+728 RLIAEARPGFVDVP
-742 MLETNR
+742 MLETDR

-796 LYIPWVYMFDTELPM
+796 LYIPWVYMFDTELPK
-811 GKHRLTLRMSK
+811 GKHRLMLRMSK

-831 SCQIRQFVVNDSCE
+831 ACQIRQFVVNE

>member
-1 MKNAIVSLLLLL
+1 MKNAIISLFLLFIA
-13 MVTQYV
+13 VQYV
-19 TAQKKVIK
+19 AAQKKVIK

-78 HPYMKEERYRQALAY
+78 NPYMKEERYRQALDY

-123 TMIRTIRALPSKPE
+123 TMIRTLRALPSKPE

-150 WGINDSTIVHGVMP
+150 WGINDSIIVHGVMP
-164 VIDQL
+164 VINRL
-169 AAKYRLKVIDLH
+169 AAKYGLKVIDLH
-181 TPLTGMKECFADHVH
+181 TPLTGMKECFADNVH
-196 PNEKAAARIARVIY
+196 PNEKAAVRIAQAIY
-210 RQLTGKE
+210 RQLTGE
-217 APEHVSQPFPGHKS
+217 EPPAHVSQPFPGLKG
-231 KWQGFDQYTFTYQ
+231 KWKGFDQYTFAYQ
-244 DRQAIVVCPERAAAG
+244 DREAIVVCPKDAATG

-269 GAFASVDEALL
+269 GAFASVDEELL
-280 KRGFHV
+280 RRGFHV
-286 VYYDLTHLYGSPRA
+286 AYYDLTHLYGSPRA

-309 NMVQMYGLS
+309 NMVRMYGLS
-318 PRVTLEG
+318 PKVTLEG
-325 FSRGGLFAYN
+325 FSRGGLLAYN

-345 CIYVDAPVCDVFSWP
+345 CIYVDAPVCNVFSWP
-360 GRSSGNAGL
+360 GRSPENAGL
-369 WKGML
+369 WKGL
-374 DEWGLTEARMNTF
+374 LEEWGLTDDQMNSF
-387 PGNPIDRLK
+387 SGNPIDRLK

-411 SDRVVPFSEN
+411 SDKVVPFSEN
-421 SAVVRQ
+421 SAIVRQ

-441 PGVDHHPHSLENP
+441 PGVDHHPHSLSDP
-454 TPVVDFIVRHQAGY
+454 APVVDFIIRHQPGY
-468 EAGQCYT
+468 EAKQCYT
-475 LRGNYQNSYRK
+475 LRGDYRNSYQM

-522 TKFTFVAA
+522 TKFTFIDA

-543 LTDDVLSKGKVDLL
+543 LADDVLSKAKVDLL

-564 DDTNGFSAIEQVRGM
+564 DDTNGFNAIEQVRGM
-579 EGIVRHALVS
+579 EGIVRHALLS

-596 MLHFIYDPFIPKLDK
+596 MLHFIYDPFIPKLDG

-617 ILNHERVANHYLLP
+617 ILNHERVANHYLIP
-631 SVNLASEIAA
+631 SVNLATEIAA
-641 RMRNGEF
+641 RMREGEF
-648 TWEQFGGTHPN
+648 TWEQFGGTHPK

-674 DEMYAPCATAKDAAK
+674 DEMYASCVAAGTAVK
-689 PHALPA
+689 PHVLPA
-695 VPLDAYSY
+695 VPLDGYSY
-703 TNGRLV
+703 TNGKLV

-714 HIGKGWQLVAPWTP
+714 HINKGWQLVPSWTP
-728 RLAAETRPGFVDVP
+728 RLIAETRPGFVDVP
-742 MLETNR
+742 MLETDR

-796 LYIPWVYMFDTELPM
+796 LYIPWVYMFDTELPK
-811 GKHRLTLRMSK
+811 GKHRLMLRMSK

-831 SCQIRQFVVNDSCE
+831 ACQIRQFVVNE

>member
-1 MKNAIVSLLLLL
+1 MKNAIISLFLLFIT
-13 MVTQYV
+13 VQYV
-19 TAQKKVIK
+19 AAQKKVIK

-78 HPYMKEERYRQALAY
+78 NPYMKEERYRQALDY

-123 TMIRTIRALPSKPE
+123 TMIRTLRALPSKPE

-150 WGINDSTIVHGVMP
+150 WGINDSIIVHGVMP
-164 VIDQL
+164 VINRL
-169 AAKYRLKVIDLH
+169 AAKYGLKVIDLH
-181 TPLTGMKECFADHVH
+181 TPLTGMKECFADNVH
-196 PNEKAAARIARVIY
+196 PNEKAAVRIAQAIY
-210 RQLTGKE
+210 RQLTGE
-217 APEHVSQPFPGHKS
+217 EPPAHVSQPFPGLKG
-231 KWQGFDQYTFTYQ
+231 KWKGFDQYTFAYQ
-244 DRQAIVVCPERAAAG
+244 DREAIVVCPKHAATG

-269 GAFASVDEALL
+269 GAFASVDEELL
-280 KRGFHV
+280 RRGFHV
-286 VYYDLTHLYGSPRA
+286 AYYDLTHLYGSPRA

-309 NMVQMYGLS
+309 NMVRMYGLS
-318 PRVTLEG
+318 PKVTLEG

-345 CIYVDAPVCDVFSWP
+345 CIYVDAPVCNVFSWP
-360 GRSSGNAGL
+360 GRSPENAGL
-369 WKGML
+369 WKGL
-374 DEWGLTEARMNTF
+374 LEEWGLTDDQMNSF
-387 PGNPIDRLK
+387 SGNPIDRLK

-411 SDRVVPFSEN
+411 SDKVVPFSEN
-421 SAVVRQ
+421 SAIVRQ

-441 PGVDHHPHSLENP
+441 PGVDHHPHSLSDP
-454 TPVVDFIVRHQAGY
+454 APVVDFIIRHQPGY
-468 EAGQCYT
+468 EAKQCYT
-475 LRGNYQNSYRK
+475 LRGDYRNSYQM

-522 TKFTFVAA
+522 TKFTFIDA

-543 LTDDVLSKGKVDLL
+543 LADDVLSKAKVDLL

-564 DDTNGFSAIEQVRGM
+564 EDTNGFNAIEQVRGM
-579 EGIVRHALVS
+579 EGIVRHALLS

-596 MLHFIYDPFIPKLDK
+596 MLHFIYDPFIPKLDG

-617 ILNHERVANHYLLP
+617 ILNHERVANHYLVP
-631 SVNLASEIAA
+631 SVNLATEIAA
-641 RMRNGEF
+641 RMREGEF
-648 TWEQFGGTHPN
+648 NWEQFGGTHPK
-659 PLGHAYYAA
+659 PLGHAYYVA

-674 DEMYAPCATAKDAAK
+674 DEMYASCVAAGTAVK
-689 PHALPA
+689 PHVLPA
-695 VPLDAYSY
+695 VPLDGYSY
-703 TNGRLV
+703 TNGKLV

-714 HIGKGWQLVAPWTP
+714 HINKGWQLVPSWTP
-728 RLAAETRPGFVDVP
+728 RLIAETRPGFVDVP
-742 MLETNR
+742 MLETDR

-772 GILEYSVDGAPFKK
+772 GILEYSIDGATFKK

-796 LYIPWVYMFDTELPM
+796 LYIPWVYMFDTELPK
-811 GKHRLTLRMSK
+811 GKHRLMLRMSK

-831 SCQIRQFVVNDSCE
+831 ACRIRQFVVNE

>member
-1 MKNAIVSLLLLL
+1 MKNAIISLFLLFIA
-13 MVTQYV
+13 VQYV
-19 TAQKKVIK
+19 AAQKKVIK

-78 HPYMKEERYRQALAY
+78 NPYMKEERYRQALDY

-123 TMIRTIRALPSKPE
+123 TMIRTLRALPSKPE

-150 WGINDSTIVHGVMP
+150 WGINDSIIVHGVMP
-164 VIDQL
+164 VINRL
-169 AAKYRLKVIDLH
+169 VAKYGLKVIDLH
-181 TPLTGMKECFADHVH
+181 TPLTGMKECFADNVH
-196 PNEKAAARIARVIY
+196 PNEKAAVRIAQAIY
-210 RQLTGKE
+210 RQLTGE
-217 APEHVSQPFPGHKS
+217 EPPAHVSQPFPGLKG
-231 KWQGFDQYTFTYQ
+231 KWKGFDQYTFAYQ
-244 DRQAIVVCPERAAAG
+244 DREAIVVCPKHAATG

-269 GAFASVDEALL
+269 GAFASVDEELL
-280 KRGFHV
+280 RRGFHV
-286 VYYDLTHLYGSPRA
+286 AYYDLTHLYGSPRA

-309 NMVQMYGLS
+309 NMVRMYGLS
-318 PRVTLEG
+318 PKVTLEG

-335 WAADHPDKVA
+335 WATDHPDKVA
-345 CIYVDAPVCDVFSWP
+345 CIYVDAPVCNVFSWP
-360 GRSSGNAGL
+360 GRSPENAGL
-369 WKGML
+369 WKGL
-374 DEWGLTEARMNTF
+374 LEEWGLADDQMNSF
-387 PGNPIDRLK
+387 SGNPIDRLK
-396 PLADARI
+396 PLTDAGI

-411 SDRVVPFSEN
+411 SDKVVPFSEN
-421 SAVVRQ
+421 SAIVRQ

-441 PGVDHHPHSLENP
+441 PGVDHHPHSLSDP
-454 TPVVDFIVRHQAGY
+454 APVVDFIIRHQPGY
-468 EAGQCYT
+468 EAKQCYT
-475 LRGNYQNSYRK
+475 LRGDYRNSYQM

-522 TKFTFVAA
+522 TKFTFIDA

-543 LTDDVLSKGKVDLL
+543 LADDVLSKAKVDLL

-564 DDTNGFSAIEQVRGM
+564 DDTNGFNAIEQVRGM
-579 EGIVRHALVS
+579 EGIVRHALLS

-596 MLHFIYDPFIPKLDK
+596 MLHFIYDPFIPKLDG

-617 ILNHERVANHYLLP
+617 ILNHERVANHYLIP
-631 SVNLASEIAA
+631 SVNLATEIAA
-641 RMRNGEF
+641 RMREGEF
-648 TWEQFGGTHPN
+648 NWEQFGGTHPK

-674 DEMYAPCATAKDAAK
+674 DEMYASCVAAGPAVK
-689 PHALPA
+689 PHVLPA
-695 VPLDAYSY
+695 VPLDGYSY
-703 TNGRLV
+703 TNGKLV

-714 HIGKGWQLVAPWTP
+714 HINKGWQLVPSWTP
-728 RLAAETRPGFVDVP
+728 RLIAETRPGFVDVP
-742 MLETNR
+742 MLETDR

-765 CVSGPAA
+765 CVSGPVA
-772 GILEYSVDGAPFKK
+772 GILEYSIDGATFKK

-796 LYIPWVYMFDTELPM
+796 LYIPWVYMFDTELPK
-811 GKHRLTLRMSK
+811 GKHRLMLRMSK
-822 DHHPQSKGT
+822 DHHLQSKGT
-831 SCQIRQFVVNDSCE
+831 ACQIRQFVVNE

>member
-1 MKNAIVSLLLLL
+1 MKNAIISLFLLFIT
-13 MVTQYV
+13 VQYV
-19 TAQKKVIK
+19 AAQKKVIK

-78 HPYMKEERYRQALAY
+78 NPYMKEERYRQALDY

-123 TMIRTIRALPSKPE
+123 TMIRTLRALPSKPE

-150 WGINDSTIVHGVMP
+150 WGINDSIIVHGVMP
-164 VIDQL
+164 VINRL
-169 AAKYRLKVIDLH
+169 AAKYGLKVIDLH
-181 TPLTGMKECFADHVH
+181 TPLTGMKECFADNVH
-196 PNEKAAARIARVIY
+196 PNEKAAVRIAQAIY
-210 RQLTGKE
+210 RQLTGE
-217 APEHVSQPFPGHKS
+217 EPPAHVSQPFPGLKG
-231 KWQGFDQYTFTYQ
+231 KWKGFDQYTFAYQ
-244 DRQAIVVCPERAAAG
+244 DREAIVVCPKHAATG

-269 GAFASVDEALL
+269 GAFASVDEELL
-280 KRGFHV
+280 RRGFHV

-309 NMVQMYGLS
+309 NMVRMYGLS
-318 PRVTLEG
+318 PKVTLEG

-345 CIYVDAPVCDVFSWP
+345 CIYVDAPVCNVFSWP
-360 GRSSGNAGL
+360 GRSPENAGL
-369 WKGML
+369 WKGL
-374 DEWGLTEARMNTF
+374 LEKWGLTDDQMNSF
-387 PGNPIDRLK
+387 SGNPIDRLK
-396 PLADARI
+396 PLADAGI

-411 SDRVVPFSEN
+411 SDKVVPFSEN
-421 SAVVRQ
+421 SAIVRQ

-441 PGVDHHPHSLENP
+441 PGVDHHPHSLSDP
-454 TPVVDFIVRHQAGY
+454 APVVDFIIRHQPGY
-468 EAGQCYT
+468 EAKQCYT
-475 LRGNYQNSYRK
+475 LRGDYRNSYQM

-522 TKFTFVAA
+522 TKFTFIDA

-543 LTDDVLSKGKVDLL
+543 LADDVLSKAKVDLL

-564 DDTNGFSAIEQVRGM
+564 DDTNGFNAIEQVRGM
-579 EGIVRHALVS
+579 EGIVRHALLS

-596 MLHFIYDPFIPKLDK
+596 MLHFIYDPFIPKLDG

-617 ILNHERVANHYLLP
+617 ILNHERVANHYLIP
-631 SVNLASEIAA
+631 SVNLATEIAA
-641 RMRNGEF
+641 RMREGEF
-648 TWEQFGGTHPN
+648 NWEQFGGTHPK

-674 DEMYAPCATAKDAAK
+674 DEMYASCVAAGPAVK
-689 PHALPA
+689 PHVLPA
-695 VPLDAYSY
+695 VPLDGYSY
-703 TNGRLV
+703 TNGKLV

-714 HIGKGWQLVAPWTP
+714 HINKGWQLVPSWTP
-728 RLAAETRPGFVDVP
+728 RLIAETRPGFVDVP
-742 MLETNR
+742 MLETDR

-772 GILEYSVDGAPFKK
+772 GILEYSIDGAPFKK

-796 LYIPWVYMFDTELPM
+796 LYIPWVYMFDTELPK
-811 GKHRLTLRMSK
+811 GKHRLMLRMSK

-831 SCQIRQFVVNDSCE
+831 ACQIRQFVVNE

>member
-1 MKNAIVSLLLLL
+1 MKNAIISLFLLFIA
-13 MVTQYV
+13 VQYV
-19 TAQKKVIK
+19 AAQKKVIK

-78 HPYMKEERYRQALAY
+78 NPYMKEERYRQALDY

-123 TMIRTIRALPSKPE
+123 TMIRTLRALPSKPE

-150 WGINDSTIVHGVMP
+150 WGINDSIIVHGVMP
-164 VIDQL
+164 VINRL
-169 AAKYRLKVIDLH
+169 AAKYGLKVIDLH
-181 TPLTGMKECFADHVH
+181 TPLTGMKECFADNVH
-196 PNEKAAARIARVIY
+196 PNEKAAVRIAQAIY
-210 RQLTGKE
+210 RQLTGE
-217 APEHVSQPFPGHKS
+217 EPPAHVSQPFPGLKG
-231 KWQGFDQYTFTYQ
+231 KWKGFDQYTFAYQ
-244 DRQAIVVCPERAAAG
+244 DREAIVVCPKHAATG

-269 GAFASVDEALL
+269 GAFASVDEELL
-280 KRGFHV
+280 RRGFHV
-286 VYYDLTHLYGSPRA
+286 AYYDLTHLYGSPRA

-309 NMVQMYGLS
+309 NMVRMYGLS
-318 PRVTLEG
+318 PKVTLEG

-345 CIYVDAPVCDVFSWP
+345 CIYVDAPVCNVFSWP
-360 GRSSGNAGL
+360 GRSPENAGL
-369 WKGML
+369 WKGL
-374 DEWGLTEARMNTF
+374 LEEWGLTDDQMNSF
-387 PGNPIDRLK
+387 SGNPIDRLK
-396 PLADARI
+396 PLADAGI

-411 SDRVVPFSEN
+411 SDKVVPFSEN
-421 SAVVRQ
+421 SAIVRQ

-441 PGVDHHPHSLENP
+441 SGVDHHPHSLSDP
-454 TPVVDFIVRHQAGY
+454 APVVDFIIRHQPGY
-468 EAGQCYT
+468 EAKQCYT
-475 LRGNYQNSYRK
+475 LRGDYRNSYQM

-522 TKFTFVAA
+522 TKFTFIDA

-543 LTDDVLSKGKVDLL
+543 LADDVLSKAKVDLL

-564 DDTNGFSAIEQVRGM
+564 DDTNGFNAIEQVRGM
-579 EGIVRHALVS
+579 EGIVRHALLS

-596 MLHFIYDPFIPKLDK
+596 MLHFIYDPFIPKLDG

-617 ILNHERVANHYLLP
+617 ILNHERVANHYLIP
-631 SVNLASEIAA
+631 SVNLATEIAA
-641 RMRNGEF
+641 RMREGEF
-648 TWEQFGGTHPN
+648 NWEQFGGTHPK

-674 DEMYAPCATAKDAAK
+674 DEMYASCVAAGTAVK
-689 PHALPA
+689 PHVLPA
-695 VPLDAYSY
+695 VPLDGYSY
-703 TNGRLV
+703 TNGKLV

-714 HIGKGWQLVAPWTP
+714 HINKGWQLVSSWTP
-728 RLAAETRPGFVDVP
+728 RLIAETRPGFVDVP
-742 MLETNR
+742 MLETDR

-772 GILEYSVDGAPFKK
+772 GILEYSIDGAPFKK

-796 LYIPWVYMFDTELPM
+796 LYIPWVYMFDTELPK
-811 GKHRLTLRMSK
+811 GKHRLMLRMSK

-831 SCQIRQFVVNDSCE
+831 ACQIRQFVVNE

>member
-1 MKNAIVSLLLLL
+1 MKNAIISLFLLFIT
-13 MVTQYV
+13 VQYV
-19 TAQKKVIK
+19 AAQKKVIK

-78 HPYMKEERYRQALAY
+78 NPYMKEERYRQALDY

-123 TMIRTIRALPSKPE
+123 TMIRTLRALPSKPE

-150 WGINDSTIVHGVMP
+150 WGINDSIIVHGVMP
-164 VIDQL
+164 VINRL
-169 AAKYRLKVIDLH
+169 AAKYGLKVIDLH
-181 TPLTGMKECFADHVH
+181 TPLTGMKECFADNVH
-196 PNEKAAARIARVIY
+196 PNEKAAVRIAQAIY
-210 RQLTGKE
+210 RQLTGE
-217 APEHVSQPFPGHKS
+217 EPPAHVSQPFPGLKG
-231 KWQGFDQYTFTYQ
+231 KWKGFDQYTFAYQ
-244 DRQAIVVCPERAAAG
+244 DREAIVVCPKHAATG

-269 GAFASVDEALL
+269 GAFASVDEELL
-280 KRGFHV
+280 RRGFHV
-286 VYYDLTHLYGSPRA
+286 AYYDLTHLYGSPRA

-309 NMVQMYGLS
+309 NMVRMYGLS
-318 PRVTLEG
+318 PKVTLEG

-345 CIYVDAPVCDVFSWP
+345 CIYVDAPVCNVFSWP
-360 GRSSGNAGL
+360 GRSPENAGL
-369 WKGML
+369 WKGL
-374 DEWGLTEARMNTF
+374 LEEWGLTDDQMNSF
-387 PGNPIDRLK
+387 SGNPIDRLK
-396 PLADARI
+396 PLADAGI

-411 SDRVVPFSEN
+411 SDKVVPFSEN
-421 SAVVRQ
+421 SAIVRQ

-441 PGVDHHPHSLENP
+441 PGVDHHPHSLSDP
-454 TPVVDFIVRHQAGY
+454 APVVDFIIRHQPGY
-468 EAGQCYT
+468 EAKQCYT
-475 LRGNYQNSYRK
+475 LRGDYRNSYQM

-522 TKFTFVAA
+522 TKFTFIDA

-543 LTDDVLSKGKVDLL
+543 LADDVLSKAKVDLL

-564 DDTNGFSAIEQVRGM
+564 DDTNGFNAIEQVRGM
-579 EGIVRHALVS
+579 EGIVRHALLS

-596 MLHFIYDPFIPKLDK
+596 MLHFIYDPFIPKLDG

-617 ILNHERVANHYLLP
+617 ILNHERVANHYLIP
-631 SVNLASEIAA
+631 SVNLATEIAA
-641 RMRNGEF
+641 RMREGEF
-648 TWEQFGGTHPN
+648 NWEQFGGTHPK

-674 DEMYAPCATAKDAAK
+674 DEIYASCVAAGPAVK
-689 PHALPA
+689 PHVLPA
-695 VPLDAYSY
+695 VPLDGYSY
-703 TNGRLV
+703 TNGKLV

-714 HIGKGWQLVAPWTP
+714 HINKGWQLVPSWTP
-728 RLAAETRPGFVDVP
+728 RLIAETRPGFVDVP
-742 MLETNR
+742 MLETDR

-772 GILEYSVDGAPFKK
+772 GILEYSIDGATFKK

-796 LYIPWVYMFDTELPM
+796 LYIPWVYMFDTELPK
-811 GKHRLTLRMSK
+811 GKHRLMLRMSK

-831 SCQIRQFVVNDSCE
+831 ACQIRQFVVNE

>member
-1 MKNAIVSLLLLL
+1 MKNAIISLFLLFIA
-13 MVTQYV
+13 VQYV
-19 TAQKKVIK
+19 AAQKKVIK

-78 HPYMKEERYRQALAY
+78 NPYMKEERYRQALDY

-123 TMIRTIRALPSKPE
+123 TMIRTLRALPSKPE

-150 WGINDSTIVHGVMP
+150 WGINDSIIVHGVMP
-164 VIDQL
+164 VINRL
-169 AAKYRLKVIDLH
+169 AAKYGLKVIDLH
-181 TPLTGMKECFADHVH
+181 TPLTGMKECFADNVH
-196 PNEKAAARIARVIY
+196 PNEKAAVRIAQAIY
-210 RQLTGKE
+210 RQLTGE
-217 APEHVSQPFPGHKS
+217 EPPAHVSQPFPGLKG
-231 KWQGFDQYTFTYQ
+231 KWKGFDQYTFAYQ
-244 DRQAIVVCPERAAAG
+244 DREAIVVCPKHAATG

-269 GAFASVDEALL
+269 GAFASVDEELL
-280 KRGFHV
+280 RRGFHV
-286 VYYDLTHLYGSPRA
+286 AYYDLTHLYGSPRA

-309 NMVQMYGLS
+309 NMVRMYGLS
-318 PRVTLEG
+318 PKVTLEG

-345 CIYVDAPVCDVFSWP
+345 CIYVDAPVCNVFSWP
-360 GRSSGNAGL
+360 GRSPENAGL
-369 WKGML
+369 WKGL
-374 DEWGLTEARMNTF
+374 LEEWGLADDQMNSF
-387 PGNPIDRLK
+387 SGNPIDRLK
-396 PLADARI
+396 PLADAGI

-411 SDRVVPFSEN
+411 SDKVVPFSEN
-421 SAVVRQ
+421 SAIVRQ

-441 PGVDHHPHSLENP
+441 PGVDHHPHSLSDP
-454 TPVVDFIVRHQAGY
+454 APVVDFIIRHQPGY
-468 EAGQCYT
+468 EAKQCYT
-475 LRGNYQNSYRK
+475 LRGDYRNSYQM

-522 TKFTFVAA
+522 TKFTFIDA

-543 LTDDVLSKGKVDLL
+543 LADDVLSKAKVDLL

-564 DDTNGFSAIEQVRGM
+564 DDTNGFNAIEQVRGM
-579 EGIVRHALVS
+579 EGIVRYALLS

-596 MLHFIYDPFIPKLDK
+596 MLHFIYDPFIPKLDG

-617 ILNHERVANHYLLP
+617 ILNHERVANHYLIP
-631 SVNLASEIAA
+631 SVNLATEIAA
-641 RMRNGEF
+641 RMREGEF
-648 TWEQFGGTHPN
+648 NWEQFGGTHPK

-674 DEMYAPCATAKDAAK
+674 DEMYASCVAAGPAVK
-689 PHALPA
+689 PHVLPA
-695 VPLDAYSY
+695 VPLDGYSY
-703 TNGRLV
+703 TNGKLV

-714 HIGKGWQLVAPWTP
+714 HINKGWQLVPSWTP
-728 RLAAETRPGFVDVP
+728 RLIAETRPGFVDVP
-742 MLETNR
+742 MLETDR

-772 GILEYSVDGAPFKK
+772 GILEYSIDGATFKK

-796 LYIPWVYMFDTELPM
+796 LYIPWVYIFDTELPK
-811 GKHRLTLRMSK
+811 GKHRLMLRMSK

-831 SCQIRQFVVNDSCE
+831 ACQIRQFVVNE

>member
-1 MKNAIVSLLLLL
+1 MKNAIISLFLLFIA
-13 MVTQYV
+13 VQYV
-19 TAQKKVIK
+19 AAQKKVIK

-78 HPYMKEERYRQALAY
+78 NPYMKEERYRQALDY
-93 NPDIVTIKLGTNDTK
+93 NPDIVTIKLWTDDTT
-108 PQNWRYKSDFKKDME
+108 PQTWGYKSDFKKDME
-123 TMIRTIRALPSKPE
+123 TLIRTLRALPSKPE

-150 WGINDSTIVHGVMP
+150 WGINDSIIVHGVMP
-164 VIDQL
+164 VINRL
-169 AAKYRLKVIDLH
+169 AAKYGLKVIDLH
-181 TPLTGMKECFADHVH
+181 TPLTGMKECFADNVH
-196 PNEKAAARIARVIY
+196 PNEKAAVRIAQAIY
-210 RQLTGKE
+210 RQLTGE
-217 APEHVSQPFPGHKS
+217 EPPAHVSQPFPGLKG
-231 KWQGFDQYTFTYQ
+231 KWKGFDQYTFAYQ
-244 DRQAIVVCPERAAAG
+244 DREAIVVCPKHAATG

-269 GAFASVDEALL
+269 GAFASVDEELL
-280 KRGFHV
+280 RRGFHV
-286 VYYDLTHLYGSPRA
+286 AYYDLTHLYGSPRA

-309 NMVQMYGLS
+309 NMVRMYGLS
-318 PRVTLEG
+318 PKVTLEG

-345 CIYVDAPVCDVFSWP
+345 CIYVDAPVCNVFSWP
-360 GRSSGNAGL
+360 GRSPENAGL
-369 WKGML
+369 WKGL
-374 DEWGLTEARMNTF
+374 LEEWGLTDDQMNSF
-387 PGNPIDRLK
+387 SGNPIDRLK

-411 SDRVVPFSEN
+411 SDKVVPFSEN
-421 SAVVRQ
+421 SAIVRQ

-441 PGVDHHPHSLENP
+441 SGVDHHPHSLSDP
-454 TPVVDFIVRHQAGY
+454 APVVDFIIRHQPGY
-468 EAGQCYT
+468 EAKQCYT
-475 LRGNYQNSYRK
+475 LRGDYRNSYQM

-510 MICEDLKQRFPY
+510 MICEDLKQRFLY
-522 TKFTFVAA
+522 TKFTFIDA

-543 LTDDVLSKGKVDLL
+543 LADDVLSKVKVDLL

-564 DDTNGFSAIEQVRGM
+564 DDTNGFNAIEQVRGM
-579 EGIVRHALVS
+579 EGIVRHALLS

-596 MLHFIYDPFIPKLDK
+596 MLHFIYDPFIPKLDG

-617 ILNHERVANHYLLP
+617 ILNHERVANHYLIP
-631 SVNLASEIAA
+631 SVNLATEIAA
-641 RMRNGEF
+641 RMREGEF
-648 TWEQFGGTHPN
+648 NWEQFGGTHPK

-674 DEMYAPCATAKDAAK
+674 DEMYASCVTAGTAVK
-689 PHALPA
+689 PHVLPA
-695 VPLDAYSY
+695 VPLDGYSY
-703 TNGRLV
+703 INGKLV

-714 HIGKGWQLVAPWTP
+714 HINKGWQLVPSWTP
-728 RLAAETRPGFVDVP
+728 RLIAETRPGFVDVP
-742 MLETNR
+742 MLETDR

-772 GILEYSVDGAPFKK
+772 GILEYSIDGAPFKK

-796 LYIPWVYMFDTELPM
+796 LYIPWVYMFDTELPK
-811 GKHRLTLRMSK
+811 GKHRLMLRMSK

-831 SCQIRQFVVNDSCE
+831 ACQIRQFVVNE

>member
-1 MKNAIVSLLLLL
+1 MKNAIISLFLLFIA
-13 MVTQYV
+13 VQYV
-19 TAQKKVIK
+19 AAQKKVIK

-78 HPYMKEERYRQALAY
+78 NPYMKEERYRQALDY

-123 TMIRTIRALPSKPE
+123 TMIRTLRALPSKPE

-150 WGINDSTIVHGVMP
+150 WGINDSIIVHGVMP
-164 VIDQL
+164 VINRL
-169 AAKYRLKVIDLH
+169 AAKYGLKVIDLH
-181 TPLTGMKECFADHVH
+181 TPLTGMKECFADNVH
-196 PNEKAAARIARVIY
+196 PNEKAAVRIAQAIY
-210 RQLTGKE
+210 RQLTGE
-217 APEHVSQPFPGHKS
+217 EPPAHVSQPFPGLKG
-231 KWQGFDQYTFTYQ
+231 KWKGFDQYTFAYQ
-244 DRQAIVVCPERAAAG
+244 DRKAIVVCPKHAATG

-269 GAFASVDEALL
+269 GAFASVDEELL
-280 KRGFHV
+280 RRGFHV
-286 VYYDLTHLYGSPRA
+286 AYYDLTHLYGSPRA

-309 NMVQMYGLS
+309 NMVRMYGLS
-318 PRVTLEG
+318 PKVTLEG

-345 CIYVDAPVCDVFSWP
+345 CIYVDAPVCNVFSWP
-360 GRSSGNAGL
+360 GRSPENAGL
-369 WKGML
+369 WKGL
-374 DEWGLTEARMNTF
+374 LEEWGLTDDQMNSF
-387 PGNPIDRLK
+387 SGNPIDRLK
-396 PLADARI
+396 PLTDAGI

-411 SDRVVPFSEN
+411 SDKVVPFSEN
-421 SAVVRQ
+421 SAIVRQ

-441 PGVDHHPHSLENP
+441 PGVDHHPHSLSDP
-454 TPVVDFIVRHQAGY
+454 APVVDFIIRHQPGY
-468 EAGQCYT
+468 EAKQCYT
-475 LRGNYQNSYRK
+475 LRGDYRNSYQM

-522 TKFTFVAA
+522 TKFTFIDA

-543 LTDDVLSKGKVDLL
+543 LADDVLSKAKVDLL

-564 DDTNGFSAIEQVRGM
+564 DDTNGFNAIEQVRGM
-579 EGIVRHALVS
+579 EGIVRHALLS

-596 MLHFIYDPFIPKLDK
+596 MLHFIYDPFIPKLDG

-617 ILNHERVANHYLLP
+617 ILNHERVANHYLIP
-631 SVNLASEIAA
+631 SVNLATEIAA
-641 RMRNGEF
+641 RMREGEF
-648 TWEQFGGTHPN
+648 NWEQFGGTHPK

-674 DEMYAPCATAKDAAK
+674 DEMYASCVAAGPAVK
-689 PHALPA
+689 PHVLPA
-695 VPLDAYSY
+695 VPLDGYSY
-703 TNGRLV
+703 TNGKLV

-714 HIGKGWQLVAPWTP
+714 HINKGWQLVPSWTP
-728 RLAAETRPGFVDVP
+728 RLIAETRPGFVDVP
-742 MLETNR
+742 MLETDR

-772 GILEYSVDGAPFKK
+772 GILEYSIDGATFKK

-796 LYIPWVYMFDTELPM
+796 LYIPWVYMFDTELPK
-811 GKHRLTLRMSK
+811 GKHRLMLRMSK

-831 SCQIRQFVVNDSCE
+831 ACQIRQFVVNE

>member
-1 MKNAIVSLLLLL
+1 MKNAIISLFLLFIA
-13 MVTQYV
+13 VQYV
-19 TAQKKVIK
+19 AAQKKVIK

-78 HPYMKEERYRQALAY
+78 NPYMKEERYRQALDY

-123 TMIRTIRALPSKPE
+123 TMIRTLRALPSKPE

-150 WGINDSTIVHGVMP
+150 WGINDSIIVHGVMP
-164 VIDQL
+164 VINRL
-169 AAKYRLKVIDLH
+169 AAKYGLKVIDLH
-181 TPLTGMKECFADHVH
+181 TPLTGMKECFADNVH
-196 PNEKAAARIARVIY
+196 PNEKAAVRIAQAIY
-210 RQLTGKE
+210 RQLTGE
-217 APEHVSQPFPGHKS
+217 EPPAHVSQPFPGLKG
-231 KWQGFDQYTFTYQ
+231 KWKGFDQYTFAYQ
-244 DRQAIVVCPERAAAG
+244 DREAIVVCPKHAATG

-269 GAFASVDEALL
+269 GAFASVDEELL
-280 KRGFHV
+280 RRGFHV
-286 VYYDLTHLYGSPRA
+286 AYYDLTHLYGSPRA

-309 NMVQMYGLS
+309 NMVRMYGLS
-318 PRVTLEG
+318 PKVTLEG

-345 CIYVDAPVCDVFSWP
+345 CIYVDAPVCNVFSWP
-360 GRSSGNAGL
+360 GRSPENAGL
-369 WKGML
+369 WKGL
-374 DEWGLTEARMNTF
+374 LEEWGLADDQMNSF
-387 PGNPIDRLK
+387 SGNPIDRLK
-396 PLADARI
+396 PLTDAGI

-411 SDRVVPFSEN
+411 SDKVVPFSEN
-421 SAVVRQ
+421 SAIVRQ

-441 PGVDHHPHSLENP
+441 SGVDHHPHSLSDP
-454 TPVVDFIVRHQAGY
+454 APVVDFIIRHQPGY
-468 EAGQCYT
+468 EAKQCYT
-475 LRGNYQNSYRK
+475 LRGDYRNSYQM

-522 TKFTFVAA
+522 TKFTFIDA

-543 LTDDVLSKGKVDLL
+543 LADDVLSKAKVDLL

-564 DDTNGFSAIEQVRGM
+564 DDTNGFNAIEQVRGM
-579 EGIVRHALVS
+579 EGIVRHALLS

-596 MLHFIYDPFIPKLDK
+596 MLHFIYDPFIPKLDG

-617 ILNHERVANHYLLP
+617 ILNHERVANHYLIP
-631 SVNLASEIAA
+631 SVNLATEIAA
-641 RMRNGEF
+641 RMREGEF
-648 TWEQFGGTHPN
+648 NWEQFGGTHPK

-674 DEMYAPCATAKDAAK
+674 DEMYASCVAAGTAVK
-689 PHALPA
+689 PHVLPA
-695 VPLDAYSY
+695 VPLDGYSY
-703 TNGRLV
+703 TNGKLV

-714 HIGKGWQLVAPWTP
+714 HINKGWQLVPSWTP
-728 RLAAETRPGFVDVP
+728 RLIAETRPGFVDVP
-742 MLETNR
+742 MLETDR

-772 GILEYSVDGAPFKK
+772 GILEYSIDGATFKK

-796 LYIPWVYMFDTELPM
+796 LYIPWVYMFDTELPK
-811 GKHRLTLRMSK
+811 GKHRLMLRMSK
-822 DHHPQSKGT
+822 DHHLQSKGT
-831 SCQIRQFVVNDSCE
+831 ACQIRQFVVNE

>member
-1 MKNAIVSLLLLL
+1 MKNAIISLFLLFIT
-13 MVTQYV
+13 VQYV
-19 TAQKKVIK
+19 AAQKKVIK

-78 HPYMKEERYRQALAY
+78 NPYMKEERYRQALDY

-123 TMIRTIRALPSKPE
+123 TMIRTLRALPSKPE

-150 WGINDSTIVHGVMP
+150 WGINDSIIVHGVMP
-164 VIDQL
+164 VINRL
-169 AAKYRLKVIDLH
+169 AAKYGLKVIDLH
-181 TPLTGMKECFADHVH
+181 TPLTGMKECFADNVH
-196 PNEKAAARIARVIY
+196 PNEKAAVRIAQAIY
-210 RQLTGKE
+210 RQLTGE
-217 APEHVSQPFPGHKS
+217 EPPAHVSQPFPGLKG
-231 KWQGFDQYTFTYQ
+231 KWKGFDQYTFAYQ
-244 DRQAIVVCPERAAAG
+244 DREAIVVCPKHAATG

-269 GAFASVDEALL
+269 GAFASVDEELL
-280 KRGFHV
+280 RRGFHV
-286 VYYDLTHLYGSPRA
+286 AYYDLTHLYGSPRA

-309 NMVQMYGLS
+309 NMVRMYGLS
-318 PRVTLEG
+318 PKVTLEG

-345 CIYVDAPVCDVFSWP
+345 CIYVDAPVCNVFSWP
-360 GRSSGNAGL
+360 GRSPENAGL
-369 WKGML
+369 WKGL
-374 DEWGLTEARMNTF
+374 LEEWGLTDDQMNSF
-387 PGNPIDRLK
+387 SGNPIDRLK

-411 SDRVVPFSEN
+411 SDKVVPFSEN
-421 SAVVRQ
+421 SAIVRQ

-441 PGVDHHPHSLENP
+441 PGVDHHPHSLSDP
-454 TPVVDFIVRHQAGY
+454 APVVDFIIRHQPGY
-468 EAGQCYT
+468 EAKQCYT
-475 LRGNYQNSYRK
+475 LRGDYRNSYQM

-522 TKFTFVAA
+522 TKFTFIDA

-543 LTDDVLSKGKVDLL
+543 LADDVLSKAKVDLL
-557 FVEAAVN
+557 FVETAVN
-564 DDTNGFSAIEQVRGM
+564 DDTNGFNAIEQVRGM
-579 EGIVRHALVS
+579 EGIVRHALLS

-596 MLHFIYDPFIPKLDK
+596 MLHFIYDPFIPKLDG

-617 ILNHERVANHYLLP
+617 ILNHERVANHYLIP
-631 SVNLASEIAA
+631 SVNLATEIAA
-641 RMRNGEF
+641 RMREGEF
-648 TWEQFGGTHPN
+648 NWEQFGGTHPK

-674 DEMYAPCATAKDAAK
+674 DEMYASCVAAGPAVK
-689 PHALPA
+689 PHVLPA
-695 VPLDAYSY
+695 VPLDGYSY
-703 TNGRLV
+703 TNGKLV

-714 HIGKGWQLVAPWTP
+714 HINKGWQLVPSWTP
-728 RLAAETRPGFVDVP
+728 RLIAETRPGFVDVP
-742 MLETNR
+742 MLETDR

-772 GILEYSVDGAPFKK
+772 GILEYSIDGAPFKK

-796 LYIPWVYMFDTELPM
+796 LYIPWVYMFDTELPK
-811 GKHRLTLRMSK
+811 GKHRLMFRMSK

-831 SCQIRQFVVNDSCE
+831 ACQIRQFVVNE

>member
-1 MKNAIVSLLLLL
+1 MKNAIISLFLLFIT
-13 MVTQYV
+13 VQYV
-19 TAQKKVIK
+19 AAQKKVIK

-78 HPYMKEERYRQALAY
+78 NPYMKEERYRQALDY

-123 TMIRTIRALPSKPE
+123 TMIRTLRALPSKPE

-150 WGINDSTIVHGVMP
+150 WGINDSIIVHGVMP
-164 VIDQL
+164 VINRL
-169 AAKYRLKVIDLH
+169 AAKYGLKVIDLH
-181 TPLTGMKECFADHVH
+181 TPLTGMKECFADNVH
-196 PNEKAAARIARVIY
+196 PNEKAAVRIAQAIY
-210 RQLTGKE
+210 RQLTGE
-217 APEHVSQPFPGHKS
+217 EPPAHVSQPFPGLKG
-231 KWQGFDQYTFTYQ
+231 KWKGFDQYTFAYQ
-244 DRQAIVVCPERAAAG
+244 DREAIVVCPKHAATG

-269 GAFASVDEALL
+269 GAFASVDEELL
-280 KRGFHV
+280 RRGFHV
-286 VYYDLTHLYGSPRA
+286 AYYDLTHLYGSPRA

-309 NMVQMYGLS
+309 NMVRMYGLS
-318 PRVTLEG
+318 PKVTLEG

-345 CIYVDAPVCDVFSWP
+345 CIYVDAPVCNVFSWP
-360 GRSSGNAGL
+360 GRSPENAGL
-369 WKGML
+369 WKGL
-374 DEWGLTEARMNTF
+374 LEEWGLADDQMNSF
-387 PGNPIDRLK
+387 SGNPIDRLK
-396 PLADARI
+396 PLADAGI

-411 SDRVVPFSEN
+411 SDKVVPFSEN
-421 SAVVRQ
+421 SAIVRQ

-441 PGVDHHPHSLENP
+441 PGVDHHPHSLSDP
-454 TPVVDFIVRHQAGY
+454 APVVDFIIRHQPGY
-468 EAGQCYT
+468 EAKQCYT
-475 LRGNYQNSYRK
+475 LRGDYRNSYQM

-522 TKFTFVAA
+522 TKFTFIDA

-543 LTDDVLSKGKVDLL
+543 LADDVLSKAKVDLL

-564 DDTNGFSAIEQVRGM
+564 DDTNGFNAIEQVRGM
-579 EGIVRHALVS
+579 EGIVRHALLS

-596 MLHFIYDPFIPKLDK
+596 MLHFIYDPFIPKLDG

-617 ILNHERVANHYLLP
+617 ILNHERVANHYLIP
-631 SVNLASEIAA
+631 SVNLATEIAA
-641 RMRNGEF
+641 RMREGEF
-648 TWEQFGGTHPN
+648 NWEQFGGTHPK

-674 DEMYAPCATAKDAAK
+674 DEMYASCVAAGPAVK
-689 PHALPA
+689 PHVLPA
-695 VPLDAYSY
+695 VPLDGYSY
-703 TNGRLV
+703 TNGKLV

-714 HIGKGWQLVAPWTP
+714 HINKGWQLVPSWTP
-728 RLAAETRPGFVDVP
+728 RLIAETRPGFVDVP
-742 MLETNR
+742 MLETDR

-772 GILEYSVDGAPFKK
+772 GILEYSIDGATFKK

-796 LYIPWVYMFDTELPM
+796 LYIPWVYMFDTELPK
-811 GKHRLTLRMSK
+811 GKHRLMLRMSK

-831 SCQIRQFVVNDSCE
+831 ACQIRQFVVNE

>member
-1 MKNAIVSLLLLL
+1 MKNAIISLFLLFIA
-13 MVTQYV
+13 VQYV
-19 TAQKKVIK
+19 AAQKKVIK

-78 HPYMKEERYRQALAY
+78 NPYMKEERYRQALDY

-123 TMIRTIRALPSKPE
+123 TMIRTLRALPSKPE

-150 WGINDSTIVHGVMP
+150 WGINDSIIVHGVMP
-164 VIDQL
+164 VINRL
-169 AAKYRLKVIDLH
+169 AAKYGLKVIDLH
-181 TPLTGMKECFADHVH
+181 TPLTGMKECFADNVH
-196 PNEKAAARIARVIY
+196 PNEKAAVRIAQAIY
-210 RQLTGKE
+210 RQLTGE
-217 APEHVSQPFPGHKS
+217 EPPAHVSQPFPGLKG
-231 KWQGFDQYTFTYQ
+231 KWKGFDQYTFAYQ
-244 DRQAIVVCPERAAAG
+244 DREAIVVCPKHAATG

-269 GAFASVDEALL
+269 GAFASVDEELL
-280 KRGFHV
+280 RRGFHV
-286 VYYDLTHLYGSPRA
+286 AYYDLTHLYGSPRA

-309 NMVQMYGLS
+309 NMVRMYGLS
-318 PRVTLEG
+318 PKVTLEG

-345 CIYVDAPVCDVFSWP
+345 CIYVDAPVCNVFSWP
-360 GRSSGNAGL
+360 GRSPENAGL
-369 WKGML
+369 WKGL
-374 DEWGLTEARMNTF
+374 LEEWGLTDDQMNSF
-387 PGNPIDRLK
+387 SGNPIDRLK

-411 SDRVVPFSEN
+411 SDKVVPFSEN
-421 SAVVRQ
+421 SAIVRQ

-441 PGVDHHPHSLENP
+441 SGVDHHPHSLSDP
-454 TPVVDFIVRHQAGY
+454 APVVDFIIRHQPGY
-468 EAGQCYT
+468 EAKQCYT
-475 LRGNYQNSYRK
+475 LRGDYRNSYQM

-498 GGSITEM
+498 GGSITGM

-522 TKFTFVAA
+522 TKFTFIDA

-543 LTDDVLSKGKVDLL
+543 LADDVLSKAKVDLL

-564 DDTNGFSAIEQVRGM
+564 DDTNGFNAIEQVRGM
-579 EGIVRHALVS
+579 EGIVRHALLS

-596 MLHFIYDPFIPKLDK
+596 MLHFIYDPFIPKLDG

-617 ILNHERVANHYLLP
+617 ILNHERVANHYLIP
-631 SVNLASEIAA
+631 SVNLATEIAA
-641 RMRNGEF
+641 RMREGEF
-648 TWEQFGGTHPN
+648 NWEQFGGTHPK

-674 DEMYAPCATAKDAAK
+674 DEMYASCVAAGTAVK
-689 PHALPA
+689 PHVLPA
-695 VPLDAYSY
+695 VPLDGYSY
-703 TNGRLV
+703 INGKLV

-714 HIGKGWQLVAPWTP
+714 HINKGWQLVPSWTP
-728 RLAAETRPGFVDVP
+728 RLIAETRPGFVDVP
-742 MLETNR
+742 MLETDR

-772 GILEYSVDGAPFKK
+772 GILEYSIDGAPFKK

-796 LYIPWVYMFDTELPM
+796 LYIPWVYMFDTELPK
-811 GKHRLTLRMSK
+811 GKHRLMLRMSK

-831 SCQIRQFVVNDSCE
+831 ACQIRQFVVNE

>member
-1 MKNAIVSLLLLL
+1 MKNAIISLFLLFIA
-13 MVTQYV
+13 VQYV
-19 TAQKKVIK
+19 AAQKKVIK

-78 HPYMKEERYRQALAY
+78 NPYMKEERYRQALDY

-123 TMIRTIRALPSKPE
+123 TMIRTLRALPSKPE

-150 WGINDSTIVHGVMP
+150 WGINDSIIVHGVMP
-164 VIDQL
+164 VINRL
-169 AAKYRLKVIDLH
+169 AAKYGLKVIDLH
-181 TPLTGMKECFADHVH
+181 TPLTGMKECFADNVH
-196 PNEKAAARIARVIY
+196 PNEKAAVRIAQAIY
-210 RQLTGKE
+210 RQLTGE
-217 APEHVSQPFPGHKS
+217 EPPAHVSQPFPGLKG
-231 KWQGFDQYTFTYQ
+231 KWKGFDQYTFAYQ
-244 DRQAIVVCPERAAAG
+244 DREAIVVCPKHAATG

-269 GAFASVDEALL
+269 GAFASVDEELL
-280 KRGFHV
+280 RRGFHV
-286 VYYDLTHLYGSPRA
+286 AYYDLTHLYGSPRA

-309 NMVQMYGLS
+309 NMVRMYGLS
-318 PRVTLEG
+318 PKVTLEG

-345 CIYVDAPVCDVFSWP
+345 CIYVDAPVCHVFSWP
-360 GRSSGNAGL
+360 GRSPENAGL
-369 WKGML
+369 WNGL
-374 DEWGLTEARMNTF
+374 LEEWGLTDDQMNSF
-387 PGNPIDRLK
+387 SGNPIDRLK

-411 SDRVVPFSEN
+411 SDKVVPFSEN
-421 SAVVRQ
+421 SAIVRQ

-441 PGVDHHPHSLENP
+441 PGVDHHPHSLSDP
-454 TPVVDFIVRHQAGY
+454 APVVDFIIRHQPGY
-468 EAGQCYT
+468 EAKQCYT
-475 LRGNYQNSYRK
+475 LRGDYRNSYQM

-522 TKFTFVAA
+522 TKFTFIDA

-543 LTDDVLSKGKVDLL
+543 LADDVLSKAKVDLL

-564 DDTNGFSAIEQVRGM
+564 DDTNGFNAIEQVRGM
-579 EGIVRHALVS
+579 EGIVRHALLS

-596 MLHFIYDPFIPKLDK
+596 MLHFIYDPFIPKLDG

-617 ILNHERVANHYLLP
+617 ILNHERVANHYLIP
-631 SVNLASEIAA
+631 SVNLATEIAA
-641 RMRNGEF
+641 RMREGEF
-648 TWEQFGGTHPN
+648 NWEQFGGTHPK

-674 DEMYAPCATAKDAAK
+674 DEMYASCVAAGTAVK
-689 PHALPA
+689 PYVLPA
-695 VPLDAYSY
+695 VPLDGYSY
-703 TNGRLV
+703 TNGKLV

-714 HIGKGWQLVAPWTP
+714 HINKGWQLVPSWTP
-728 RLAAETRPGFVDVP
+728 RLIAETRPGFVDVP
-742 MLETNR
+742 MLETDR

-772 GILEYSVDGAPFKK
+772 GILEYSIDGAPFKK

-796 LYIPWVYMFDTELPM
+796 LYIPWVYMFDTELPK
-811 GKHRLTLRMSK
+811 GKHRLMLRMSK

-831 SCQIRQFVVNDSCE
+831 ACQIRQFVVNE

>member
-1 MKNAIVSLLLLL
+1 MKNAIISLFLLFIA
-13 MVTQYV
+13 VQYV
-19 TAQKKVIK
+19 AAQKKVIK

-78 HPYMKEERYRQALAY
+78 NPYMKEERYRQALDY

-123 TMIRTIRALPSKPE
+123 TMIRTLRALPSKPE

-150 WGINDSTIVHGVMP
+150 WGINDSIIVHGVMP
-164 VIDQL
+164 VINRL
-169 AAKYRLKVIDLH
+169 VAKYGLKVIDLH
-181 TPLTGMKECFADHVH
+181 TPLTGMKECFADNVH
-196 PNEKAAARIARVIY
+196 PNEKAAVRIAQAIY
-210 RQLTGKE
+210 RQLTGE
-217 APEHVSQPFPGHKS
+217 EPPAHVSQPFPGLKG
-231 KWQGFDQYTFTYQ
+231 KWKGFDQYTFAYQ
-244 DRQAIVVCPERAAAG
+244 DREAIVVCPKHAATG

-269 GAFASVDEALL
+269 GAFASVDEELL
-280 KRGFHV
+280 RRGFHV
-286 VYYDLTHLYGSPRA
+286 AYYDLTHLYGSPRA

-309 NMVQMYGLS
+309 NMVRMYGLS
-318 PRVTLEG
+318 PKVTLEG

-345 CIYVDAPVCDVFSWP
+345 CIYVDAPVCNVFSWP
-360 GRSSGNAGL
+360 GRSPENAGL
-369 WKGML
+369 WKGL
-374 DEWGLTEARMNTF
+374 LEEWGLADDQMNSF
-387 PGNPIDRLK
+387 SGNPIDRLK
-396 PLADARI
+396 PLMDAGI

-411 SDRVVPFSEN
+411 SDKVVPFSEN
-421 SAVVRQ
+421 SAIVRQ

-441 PGVDHHPHSLENP
+441 PGVDHHPHSLSDP
-454 TPVVDFIVRHQAGY
+454 APVVDFIIRHQPGY
-468 EAGQCYT
+468 EAKQCYT
-475 LRGNYQNSYRK
+475 LRGDYRNSYQM

-522 TKFTFVAA
+522 TKFTFIDA

-543 LTDDVLSKGKVDLL
+543 LADDVLSKAKVDLL

-564 DDTNGFSAIEQVRGM
+564 DDTNGFNAIEQVRGM
-579 EGIVRHALVS
+579 EGIVRHALLS

-596 MLHFIYDPFIPKLDK
+596 MLHFIYDPFIPKLDG

-617 ILNHERVANHYLLP
+617 ILNHERVANHYLIP
-631 SVNLASEIAA
+631 SVNLATEVAA
-641 RMRNGEF
+641 RMREGEF
-648 TWEQFGGTHPN
+648 NWEQFGGTHPK
-659 PLGHAYYAA
+659 PLGHSYYAA

-674 DEMYAPCATAKDAAK
+674 DEMYAPCAVADAAVK
-689 PHALPA
+689 PHVLPA
-695 VPLDAYSY
+695 VPLDGYSY
-703 TNGRLV
+703 TNGKLV

-714 HIGKGWQLVAPWTP
+714 HINKGWQLVPSWTP
-728 RLAAETRPGFVDVP
+728 RLIAETRPGFVDVP
-742 MLETNR
+742 MLETDR

-772 GILEYSVDGAPFKK
+772 GILEYSIDGATFKK

-796 LYIPWVYMFDTELPM
+796 LYIPWVYMFDTELPK
-811 GKHRLTLRMSK
+811 GKHRLMLRMSK

-831 SCQIRQFVVNDSCE
+831 ACQIRLFVVNE

>member
-1 MKNAIVSLLLLL
+1 MKNAIISLFLLFIT
-13 MVTQYV
+13 VQYV
-19 TAQKKVIK
+19 AAQKKVIK

-78 HPYMKEERYRQALAY
+78 NPYMKEERYRQALDY

-123 TMIRTIRALPSKPE
+123 TMIRTLRALPSKPE

-150 WGINDSTIVHGVMP
+150 WGINDSIIVHGVMP
-164 VIDQL
+164 VINRL
-169 AAKYRLKVIDLH
+169 AAKYGLKVIDLH
-181 TPLTGMKECFADHVH
+181 TPLTGMKECFADNVH
-196 PNEKAAARIARVIY
+196 PNEKAAVRIAQAIY
-210 RQLTGKE
+210 RQLTGE
-217 APEHVSQPFPGHKS
+217 EPPAHVSQPFPGLKG
-231 KWQGFDQYTFTYQ
+231 KWKGFDQYTFAYQ
-244 DRQAIVVCPERAAAG
+244 DREAIVVCPKHAATG

-269 GAFASVDEALL
+269 GAFASVDEELL
-280 KRGFHV
+280 RRGFHV
-286 VYYDLTHLYGSPRA
+286 AYYDLTHLYGSPCV

-309 NMVQMYGLS
+309 NMVRMYGLS
-318 PRVTLEG
+318 PKVTLEG

-345 CIYVDAPVCDVFSWP
+345 CIYVDAPVCNVFSWP
-360 GRSSGNAGL
+360 GRSPENAGL
-369 WKGML
+369 WKGL
-374 DEWGLTEARMNTF
+374 LEEWGLADDQMNSF
-387 PGNPIDRLK
+387 SGNPIDRLK
-396 PLADARI
+396 PLTDAGI

-411 SDRVVPFSEN
+411 SDKVVPFSEN
-421 SAVVRQ
+421 SAIVRQ

-441 PGVDHHPHSLENP
+441 PGVDHHPHSLSDP
-454 TPVVDFIVRHQAGY
+454 APVVDFIIRHQPGY
-468 EAGQCYT
+468 EAKQCYT
-475 LRGNYQNSYRK
+475 LRGDYRNSYQM

-522 TKFTFVAA
+522 TKFTFIDA

-543 LTDDVLSKGKVDLL
+543 LADDVLSKAKVDLL

-564 DDTNGFSAIEQVRGM
+564 DDTNGFNAIEQVRGM
-579 EGIVRHALVS
+579 EGIVRHALLS

-596 MLHFIYDPFIPKLDK
+596 MLHFIYDPFIPKLDG

-617 ILNHERVANHYLLP
+617 ILNHERVANHYLVP
-631 SVNLASEIAA
+631 SVNLATEIAA
-641 RMRNGEF
+641 RMREGEF
-648 TWEQFGGTHPN
+648 NWEQFGGTHPK
-659 PLGHAYYAA
+659 PLGHAYYVA

-674 DEMYAPCATAKDAAK
+674 DEMYASCVAAGPAVK
-689 PHALPA
+689 PHVLPA
-695 VPLDAYSY
+695 VPLDGYSY
-703 TNGRLV
+703 TNGKLV

-714 HIGKGWQLVAPWTP
+714 HINKGWQLVPSWTP
-728 RLAAETRPGFVDVP
+728 RLIAETRPGFVDVP
-742 MLETNR
+742 MLETDR

-772 GILEYSVDGAPFKK
+772 GILEYSIDGAPFKK

-796 LYIPWVYMFDTELPM
+796 LYIPWVYMFDTELPK
-811 GKHRLTLRMSK
+811 GKHRLMLRMSK

-831 SCQIRQFVVNDSCE
+831 ACQIRQFVVNE

>member
-1 MKNAIVSLLLLL
+1 MKNAIISLFLLFIT
-13 MVTQYV
+13 VQYV
-19 TAQKKVIK
+19 AAQKKVIK

-78 HPYMKEERYRQALAY
+78 NPYMKEERYRQALDY

-123 TMIRTIRALPSKPE
+123 TMIRTLRALPSKPE

-150 WGINDSTIVHGVMP
+150 WGINDSIIVHGVMP
-164 VIDQL
+164 VINRL
-169 AAKYRLKVIDLH
+169 AAKYGLKVIDLH
-181 TPLTGMKECFADHVH
+181 TPLTGMKECFADNVH
-196 PNEKAAARIARVIY
+196 PNEKAAVRIAQAIY
-210 RQLTGKE
+210 RQLTGE
-217 APEHVSQPFPGHKS
+217 EPPAHVSQPFPGLKG
-231 KWQGFDQYTFTYQ
+231 KWKGFDQYTFAYQ
-244 DRQAIVVCPERAAAG
+244 DREAIVVCPKHAATG

-269 GAFASVDEALL
+269 GAFASVDEELL
-280 KRGFHV
+280 RRGFHV
-286 VYYDLTHLYGSPRA
+286 AYYDLTHLYGSPRA

-309 NMVQMYGLS
+309 NMVRMYGLS
-318 PRVTLEG
+318 PKVTLEG

-345 CIYVDAPVCDVFSWP
+345 CIYVDAPVCNVFSWP
-360 GRSSGNAGL
+360 GRSPENAGL
-369 WKGML
+369 WKGL
-374 DEWGLTEARMNTF
+374 LEEWGLADDQMNSF
-387 PGNPIDRLK
+387 SGNPIDRLK
-396 PLADARI
+396 PLADAGI

-411 SDRVVPFSEN
+411 SDKVVPFSEN
-421 SAVVRQ
+421 SAIVRQ

-441 PGVDHHPHSLENP
+441 PGVDHHPHSLSDP
-454 TPVVDFIVRHQAGY
+454 APVVDFIIRHQPGY
-468 EAGQCYT
+468 EAKQCYT
-475 LRGNYQNSYRK
+475 LRGDYRNSYQM

-522 TKFTFVAA
+522 TKFTFIDA

-543 LTDDVLSKGKVDLL
+543 LADDVLSKAKVDLL

-564 DDTNGFSAIEQVRGM
+564 DDTNGFNAIEQVRGM
-579 EGIVRHALVS
+579 EGIVRHALLS

-596 MLHFIYDPFIPKLDK
+596 MLHFIYDPFIPKLDG

-617 ILNHERVANHYLLP
+617 ILNHERVANHYLIP
-631 SVNLASEIAA
+631 SVNLATEVAA
-641 RMRNGEF
+641 RMREGEF
-648 TWEQFGGTHPN
+648 NWEQFGGTHPK
-659 PLGHAYYAA
+659 PLGHSYYAA

-674 DEMYAPCATAKDAAK
+674 DEMYAPCAVADAAVK
-689 PHALPA
+689 PHVLPA
-695 VPLDAYSY
+695 VPLDGYSY
-703 TNGRLV
+703 TNGKLV

-714 HIGKGWQLVAPWTP
+714 HINKGWQLVPSWTP
-728 RLAAETRPGFVDVP
+728 RLIAETRPGFVDVP
-742 MLETNR
+742 MLETDR

-772 GILEYSVDGAPFKK
+772 GILEYSIDGATFKK

-796 LYIPWVYMFDTELPM
+796 LYIPWVYMFDTELPK
-811 GKHRLTLRMSK
+811 GKHRLMLRMSK

-831 SCQIRQFVVNDSCE
+831 ACQIRLFVVNE

>member
-1 MKNAIVSLLLLL
+1 MKNAIISLFLLFIA
-13 MVTQYV
+13 VQYV
-19 TAQKKVIK
+19 AAQKKVIK

-78 HPYMKEERYRQALAY
+78 NPYMKEERYRQALDY

-123 TMIRTIRALPSKPE
+123 TMIRTLRALPSKPE

-150 WGINDSTIVHGVMP
+150 WGINDSIIVHGVMP
-164 VIDQL
+164 VINRL
-169 AAKYRLKVIDLH
+169 AAKYGLKVIDLH
-181 TPLTGMKECFADHVH
+181 TPLTGMKECFADNVH
-196 PNEKAAARIARVIY
+196 PNEKAAVRIAQAIY
-210 RQLTGKE
+210 RQLTGE
-217 APEHVSQPFPGHKS
+217 EPPAHVSQPFPGLKG
-231 KWQGFDQYTFTYQ
+231 KWKGFDQYTFAYQ
-244 DRQAIVVCPERAAAG
+244 DREAIVVCPKHAATG

-269 GAFASVDEALL
+269 GAFASVDEELL
-280 KRGFHV
+280 RRGFHV
-286 VYYDLTHLYGSPRA
+286 AYYDLTHLYGSPRA

-309 NMVQMYGLS
+309 NMVRMYGLS
-318 PRVTLEG
+318 PKVTLEG

-345 CIYVDAPVCDVFSWP
+345 CIYVDAPVCNVFSWP
-360 GRSSGNAGL
+360 GRSPENAGL
-369 WKGML
+369 WKGL
-374 DEWGLTEARMNTF
+374 LEEWGLTDDQMNSF
-387 PGNPIDRLK
+387 SGNPIDRLK
-396 PLADARI
+396 PLVDAGI

-411 SDRVVPFSEN
+411 SDKVVPFSEN
-421 SAVVRQ
+421 SAIVRQ

-441 PGVDHHPHSLENP
+441 PGVDHHPHSLSDP
-454 TPVVDFIVRHQAGY
+454 APVVDFIIRHQPGY
-468 EAGQCYT
+468 EAKQCYT
-475 LRGNYQNSYRK
+475 LRGDYRNSYQM

-522 TKFTFVAA
+522 TKFTFIDA

-543 LTDDVLSKGKVDLL
+543 LADDVLSKAKVDLL

-564 DDTNGFSAIEQVRGM
+564 DDTNGFNAIEQVRGM
-579 EGIVRHALVS
+579 EGIVRHALLS

-596 MLHFIYDPFIPKLDK
+596 MLHFIYDPFIPKLDG

-617 ILNHERVANHYLLP
+617 ILNHERVANHYLIP
-631 SVNLASEIAA
+631 SVNLATEIAA
-641 RMRNGEF
+641 RMREGEF
-648 TWEQFGGTHPN
+648 NWEQFGGTHPK

-674 DEMYAPCATAKDAAK
+674 DEMYASCVAAGPAVK
-689 PHALPA
+689 PHVLPA
-695 VPLDAYSY
+695 VPLDGYSY
-703 TNGRLV
+703 TNGKLV

-714 HIGKGWQLVAPWTP
+714 HINKGWQLVPSWTP
-728 RLAAETRPGFVDVP
+728 RLIAETRPGFVDVP
-742 MLETNR
+742 MLETDR

-772 GILEYSVDGAPFKK
+772 GILEYSIDGAPFKK

-796 LYIPWVYMFDTELPM
+796 LYIPWVYMFDTELPK
-811 GKHRLTLRMSK
+811 GKHRLMLRMSK

-831 SCQIRQFVVNDSCE
+831 ACQIRQFVVNE

>member
-1 MKNAIVSLLLLL
+1 MKNAIISLFLLFIA
-13 MVTQYV
+13 VQYV
-19 TAQKKVIK
+19 AAQKKVIK

-78 HPYMKEERYRQALAY
+78 NPYMKEERYRQALDY

-123 TMIRTIRALPSKPE
+123 TMIRTLRALPSKPE

-150 WGINDSTIVHGVMP
+150 WGINDSIIVHGVMP
-164 VIDQL
+164 VINRL
-169 AAKYRLKVIDLH
+169 AAKYGLKVIDLH
-181 TPLTGMKECFADHVH
+181 TPLTGMKECFADNVH
-196 PNEKAAARIARVIY
+196 PNEKAAVRIAQAIY
-210 RQLTGKE
+210 RQLTGE
-217 APEHVSQPFPGHKS
+217 EPPAHVSQPFPGLKG
-231 KWQGFDQYTFTYQ
+231 KWKGFDQYTFAYQ
-244 DRQAIVVCPERAAAG
+244 DREAIVVCPKHAATG

-269 GAFASVDEALL
+269 GAFASVDEELL
-280 KRGFHV
+280 RRGFHV
-286 VYYDLTHLYGSPRA
+286 AYYDLTHLYGSPRA

-309 NMVQMYGLS
+309 NMVRMYGLS
-318 PRVTLEG
+318 PKVTLEG

-345 CIYVDAPVCDVFSWP
+345 CIYVDAPVCNVFSWP
-360 GRSSGNAGL
+360 GRSPENAGL
-369 WKGML
+369 WKGL
-374 DEWGLTEARMNTF
+374 LEEWGLADDQMNSF
-387 PGNPIDRLK
+387 SGNPIDRLK
-396 PLADARI
+396 PLADAGI

-411 SDRVVPFSEN
+411 SDKVVPFSEN
-421 SAVVRQ
+421 SAIVRQ

-441 PGVDHHPHSLENP
+441 PGVDHHPHSLSDP
-454 TPVVDFIVRHQAGY
+454 APVVDFIIRHQPGY
-468 EAGQCYT
+468 EAKQCYT
-475 LRGNYQNSYRK
+475 LRGDYRNSYQM

-522 TKFTFVAA
+522 TKFTFIDA

-543 LTDDVLSKGKVDLL
+543 LADDVLSKAKVDLL

-564 DDTNGFSAIEQVRGM
+564 DDTNGFNAIEQVRGM
-579 EGIVRHALVS
+579 EGIVRHALLS

-596 MLHFIYDPFIPKLDK
+596 MLHFIYDPFIPKLDG

-617 ILNHERVANHYLLP
+617 ILNHERVANHYLIP
-631 SVNLASEIAA
+631 SVNLATEIAA
-641 RMRNGEF
+641 RMREGEF
-648 TWEQFGGTHPN
+648 NWEQFGGTHPK

-674 DEMYAPCATAKDAAK
+674 DEMYASCVAAGPAVK
-689 PHALPA
+689 PHVLPA
-695 VPLDAYSY
+695 VPLDGYSY
-703 TNGRLV
+703 TNGKLV

-714 HIGKGWQLVAPWTP
+714 HINKGWQLVPSWTP
-728 RLAAETRPGFVDVP
+728 RLIAETRPGFVDVP
-742 MLETNR
+742 MLETDR

-772 GILEYSVDGAPFKK
+772 GILEYSIDGAPFKK

-796 LYIPWVYMFDTELPM
+796 LYIPWVYMFDTELPK
-811 GKHRLTLRMSK
+811 GKHRLMLRMSK

-831 SCQIRQFVVNDSCE
+831 ACQIRQFVVNE

>member
-1 MKNAIVSLLLLL
+1 MKNAIISLFLLFIA
-13 MVTQYV
+13 VQYV
-19 TAQKKVIK
+19 AAQKKVIK

-78 HPYMKEERYRQALAY
+78 NPYMKEERYRQALDY

-123 TMIRTIRALPSKPE
+123 TMIRTLRALPSKPE

-150 WGINDSTIVHGVMP
+150 WGINDSIIVHGVMP
-164 VIDQL
+164 VINRL
-169 AAKYRLKVIDLH
+169 AAKYGLKVIDLH
-181 TPLTGMKECFADHVH
+181 TPLTGMKECFADNVH
-196 PNEKAAARIARVIY
+196 PNEKAAVRIAQAIY
-210 RQLTGKE
+210 RQLTGE
-217 APEHVSQPFPGHKS
+217 EPPAHVSQPFPGLKG
-231 KWQGFDQYTFTYQ
+231 KWKGFDQYTFAYQ
-244 DRQAIVVCPERAAAG
+244 DREAIVVCPKHAATG

-269 GAFASVDEALL
+269 GAFASVDEELL
-280 KRGFHV
+280 RRGFHV
-286 VYYDLTHLYGSPRA
+286 AYYDLTHLYGSPRA

-309 NMVQMYGLS
+309 NMVRMYGLS
-318 PRVTLEG
+318 PKVTLEG

-345 CIYVDAPVCDVFSWP
+345 CIYVDAPVCNVFSWP
-360 GRSSGNAGL
+360 GRSPENAGL
-369 WKGML
+369 WKGL
-374 DEWGLTEARMNTF
+374 LEEWGLTDDQMNSF
-387 PGNPIDRLK
+387 SGNPIDRLK
-396 PLADARI
+396 PLADAGI

-411 SDRVVPFSEN
+411 SDKVVPFSEN
-421 SAVVRQ
+421 SAIVRQ

-441 PGVDHHPHSLENP
+441 PGVDHHPHSLSDP
-454 TPVVDFIVRHQAGY
+454 APVVDFIIRHQPGY
-468 EAGQCYT
+468 EAKQCYT
-475 LRGNYQNSYRK
+475 LRGDYRNSYQM

-522 TKFTFVAA
+522 TKFTFIDA

-543 LTDDVLSKGKVDLL
+543 LADDVLSKAKVDLL

-564 DDTNGFSAIEQVRGM
+564 DDTNGFNAIEQVRGM
-579 EGIVRHALVS
+579 EGIVRHALLS

-596 MLHFIYDPFIPKLDK
+596 MLHFIYDPFIPKLDG

-617 ILNHERVANHYLLP
+617 ILNHERVANHYLIP
-631 SVNLASEIAA
+631 SVNLATEIAA
-641 RMRNGEF
+641 RMREGEF
-648 TWEQFGGTHPN
+648 NWEQFGGTHPK
-659 PLGHAYYAA
+659 PLGHAYYVA

-674 DEMYAPCATAKDAAK
+674 DEMYASCVAAGPAVK
-689 PHALPA
+689 PHVLPA
-695 VPLDAYSY
+695 VPLDGYSY
-703 TNGRLV
+703 TNGKLV

-714 HIGKGWQLVAPWTP
+714 HINKGWQLVPSWTP
-728 RLAAETRPGFVDVP
+728 RLIAETRPGFVDVP
-742 MLETNR
+742 MLETDR

-772 GILEYSVDGAPFKK
+772 GILEYSIDGAPFKK

-796 LYIPWVYMFDTELPM
+796 LYIPWVYMFDTELPK
-811 GKHRLTLRMSK
+811 GKHRLMLRMSK

-831 SCQIRQFVVNDSCE
+831 ACQIRQFVVNE

>member
-1 MKNAIVSLLLLL
+1 MKNAIISLFLLFIT
-13 MVTQYV
+13 VQYV
-19 TAQKKVIK
+19 AAQKKVIK

-78 HPYMKEERYRQALAY
+78 NPYMKEERYRQALDY

-123 TMIRTIRALPSKPE
+123 TMIRTLRALPSKPE

-150 WGINDSTIVHGVMP
+150 WGINDSIIVHGVMP
-164 VIDQL
+164 VINRL
-169 AAKYRLKVIDLH
+169 AAKYGLKVIDLH
-181 TPLTGMKECFADHVH
+181 TPLTGMKECFADNVH
-196 PNEKAAARIARVIY
+196 PNEKAAVRIAQAIY
-210 RQLTGKE
+210 RQLTGE
-217 APEHVSQPFPGHKS
+217 EPPAHVSQPFPGLKG
-231 KWQGFDQYTFTYQ
+231 KWKGFDQYTFAYQ
-244 DRQAIVVCPERAAAG
+244 DREAIVVCPKHAATG

-269 GAFASVDEALL
+269 GAFASVDEELL
-280 KRGFHV
+280 RRGFHV
-286 VYYDLTHLYGSPRA
+286 AYYDLTHLYGSPRA

-309 NMVQMYGLS
+309 NMVRMYGLS
-318 PRVTLEG
+318 PKVTLEG

-345 CIYVDAPVCDVFSWP
+345 CIYVDAPVCNVFSWP
-360 GRSSGNAGL
+360 GRSPENAGL
-369 WKGML
+369 WKGL
-374 DEWGLTEARMNTF
+374 LEEWGLTDDQMNSF
-387 PGNPIDRLK
+387 SGNPIDRLK

-411 SDRVVPFSEN
+411 SDKVVPFSEN
-421 SAVVRQ
+421 SAIVRQ

-441 PGVDHHPHSLENP
+441 PGVDHHPHSLSDP
-454 TPVVDFIVRHQAGY
+454 APVVDFIIRHQPGY
-468 EAGQCYT
+468 EAKQCYT
-475 LRGNYQNSYRK
+475 LRGDYRNSYQM

-522 TKFTFVAA
+522 TKFTFIDA

-543 LTDDVLSKGKVDLL
+543 LADDVLSKAKVDLL

-564 DDTNGFSAIEQVRGM
+564 DDTNGFNAIEQVRGM
-579 EGIVRHALVS
+579 EGIVRHALLS

-596 MLHFIYDPFIPKLDK
+596 MLHFIYDPFIPKLDG

-617 ILNHERVANHYLLP
+617 ILNHERVANHYLIP
-631 SVNLASEIAA
+631 SVNLATEIAA
-641 RMRNGEF
+641 RMREGEF
-648 TWEQFGGTHPN
+648 NWEQFGGTHPK

-674 DEMYAPCATAKDAAK
+674 DEMYASCVAAGTAVK
-689 PHALPA
+689 PHVLPA
-695 VPLDAYSY
+695 VPLDGYSY
-703 TNGRLV
+703 TNGKLV

-714 HIGKGWQLVAPWTP
+714 HINKGWQLVPSWTP
-728 RLAAETRPGFVDVP
+728 RLIAETRPGFVDVP
-742 MLETNR
+742 MLETDR

-772 GILEYSVDGAPFKK
+772 GILEYSIDGAPFKK

-796 LYIPWVYMFDTELPM
+796 LYIPWVYMFDTELPK
-811 GKHRLTLRMSK
+811 GKHRLMLRMSK

-831 SCQIRQFVVNDSCE
+831 ACQIRQFVVNE

>member
-1 MKNAIVSLLLLL
+1 MKNAIISLFLLFIA
-13 MVTQYV
+13 VQYV
-19 TAQKKVIK
+19 AAQKKVIK

-78 HPYMKEERYRQALAY
+78 NPYMKEERYRQALDY

-123 TMIRTIRALPSKPE
+123 TMIRTLRALPSKPE

-150 WGINDSTIVHGVMP
+150 WGINDSIIVHGVMP
-164 VIDQL
+164 VINRL
-169 AAKYRLKVIDLH
+169 AAKYGLKVIDLH
-181 TPLTGMKECFADHVH
+181 TPLTGMKECFADNVH
-196 PNEKAAARIARVIY
+196 PNEKAAVRIAQAIY
-210 RQLTGKE
+210 RQLTGE
-217 APEHVSQPFPGHKS
+217 EPPAHVSQPFPGLKG
-231 KWQGFDQYTFTYQ
+231 KWKGFDQYTFAYQ
-244 DRQAIVVCPERAAAG
+244 DREAIVVCPKHAATG

-269 GAFASVDEALL
+269 GAFASVDEELL
-280 KRGFHV
+280 RRGFHV
-286 VYYDLTHLYGSPRA
+286 AYYDLTHLYGSPRA

-309 NMVQMYGLS
+309 NMVRMYGLS
-318 PRVTLEG
+318 PKVTLEG

-345 CIYVDAPVCDVFSWP
+345 CIYVDAPVCNVFSWP
-360 GRSSGNAGL
+360 GRSPENAGL
-369 WKGML
+369 WKGL
-374 DEWGLTEARMNTF
+374 LEEWGLTDDQMNSF
-387 PGNPIDRLK
+387 SGNPIDRLK
-396 PLADARI
+396 PLADAGI

-411 SDRVVPFSEN
+411 SDKVVPFSEN
-421 SAVVRQ
+421 SAIVRQ

-441 PGVDHHPHSLENP
+441 PGVDHHPHSLSDP
-454 TPVVDFIVRHQAGY
+454 APVVDFIIRHQPGY
-468 EAGQCYT
+468 EAKQCYT
-475 LRGNYQNSYRK
+475 LRGDYRNSYQM

-522 TKFTFVAA
+522 TKFTFIDA

-543 LTDDVLSKGKVDLL
+543 LADDVLSKAKVDLL

-564 DDTNGFSAIEQVRGM
+564 DDTNGFNAIEQVRGM
-579 EGIVRHALVS
+579 EGIVRHALLS

-596 MLHFIYDPFIPKLDK
+596 MLHFIYDPFIPKLGG

-617 ILNHERVANHYLLP
+617 ILNHERVANHYLIP
-631 SVNLASEIAA
+631 SVNLATEIAA
-641 RMRNGEF
+641 RMREGEF
-648 TWEQFGGTHPN
+648 NWEQFGGTHPK

-674 DEMYAPCATAKDAAK
+674 DEMYASCVAAGPAVK
-689 PHALPA
+689 PHVLPA
-695 VPLDAYSY
+695 VPLDGYSY
-703 TNGRLV
+703 TNGKLV

-714 HIGKGWQLVAPWTP
+714 HINKGWQLVPSWTP
-728 RLAAETRPGFVDVP
+728 RLIAETRPGFVDVP
-742 MLETNR
+742 MLETDR

-772 GILEYSVDGAPFKK
+772 GILEYSIDGAPFKK

-796 LYIPWVYMFDTELPM
+796 LYIPWVYMFDTELPK
-811 GKHRLTLRMSK
+811 GKHRLMLRMSK

-831 SCQIRQFVVNDSCE
+831 ACQIRQFVVNE

>member
-1 MKNAIVSLLLLL
+1 MKNAIISLFLLFIT
-13 MVTQYV
+13 VQYV
-19 TAQKKVIK
+19 AAQKKVIK

-78 HPYMKEERYRQALAY
+78 NPYMKEERYRQALDY

-123 TMIRTIRALPSKPE
+123 TMIRTLRALPSKPE

-150 WGINDSTIVHGVMP
+150 WGINDSIIVHGVMP
-164 VIDQL
+164 VINRL
-169 AAKYRLKVIDLH
+169 AAKYGLKVIDLH
-181 TPLTGMKECFADHVH
+181 TPLTGMKECFADNVH
-196 PNEKAAARIARVIY
+196 PNEKAAVRIAQAIY
-210 RQLTGKE
+210 RQLTGE
-217 APEHVSQPFPGHKS
+217 EPPAHVSQPFPGLKG
-231 KWQGFDQYTFTYQ
+231 KWKGFDQYTFAYQ
-244 DRQAIVVCPERAAAG
+244 NREAIVVCPKHAATG

-269 GAFASVDEALL
+269 GAFASVDEELL
-280 KRGFHV
+280 RRGFHV
-286 VYYDLTHLYGSPRA
+286 AYYDLTHLYGSPRA

-309 NMVQMYGLS
+309 NMVRMYGLS
-318 PRVTLEG
+318 PKVTLEG

-345 CIYVDAPVCDVFSWP
+345 CIYVDAPVCNVFSWP
-360 GRSSGNAGL
+360 GRSPENAGL
-369 WKGML
+369 WKGL
-374 DEWGLTEARMNTF
+374 LEEWGLTDDQMNSF
-387 PGNPIDRLK
+387 SGNPIDRLK

-411 SDRVVPFSEN
+411 SDKVVPFSEN
-421 SAVVRQ
+421 SAIVRQ

-441 PGVDHHPHSLENP
+441 PGVHHHPHSLSDP
-454 TPVVDFIVRHQAGY
+454 APVVDFIIRHQPGY
-468 EAGQCYT
+468 EAKQCYT
-475 LRGNYQNSYRK
+475 LRGDYRNSYQM

-522 TKFTFVAA
+522 TKFTFIDA

-543 LTDDVLSKGKVDLL
+543 LADDVLSKAKVDLL

-564 DDTNGFSAIEQVRGM
+564 DDTNGFNAIEQVRGM
-579 EGIVRHALVS
+579 EGIVRHALLS

-596 MLHFIYDPFIPKLDK
+596 MLHFIYDPFIPKLDG

-617 ILNHERVANHYLLP
+617 ILNHERVANHYLIP
-631 SVNLASEIAA
+631 SVNLATEIAA
-641 RMRNGEF
+641 RMREGEF
-648 TWEQFGGTHPN
+648 NWEQFGGTHPK

-674 DEMYAPCATAKDAAK
+674 DEMYASCVAAGPAVK
-689 PHALPA
+689 PHVLPA
-695 VPLDAYSY
+695 VPLDGYSY
-703 TNGRLV
+703 TNGKLV

-714 HIGKGWQLVAPWTP
+714 HINKGWQLVPSWTP
-728 RLAAETRPGFVDVP
+728 RLIAETRPGFVDVP
-742 MLETNR
+742 MLETDR

-757 EGTAVGIF
+757 KGTAVGIF

-772 GILEYSVDGAPFKK
+772 GILEYSIDGAPFKK

-796 LYIPWVYMFDTELPM
+796 LYIPWVYMFDTELPK
-811 GKHRLTLRMSK
+811 GKHRLMLRMSK

-831 SCQIRQFVVNDSCE
+831 ACQIRQFVVNE

>member
-1 MKNAIVSLLLLL
+1 MKNAIISLFLLFIA
-13 MVTQYV
+13 VQYV
-19 TAQKKVIK
+19 AAQKKVIK

-78 HPYMKEERYRQALAY
+78 NPYMKEERYRQALDY

-123 TMIRTIRALPSKPE
+123 TMIRTLRALPSKPE

-150 WGINDSTIVHGVMP
+150 WGINDSIIVHGVMP
-164 VIDQL
+164 VINRL
-169 AAKYRLKVIDLH
+169 AAKYGLKVIDLH
-181 TPLTGMKECFADHVH
+181 TPLTGMKECFADNVH
-196 PNEKAAARIARVIY
+196 PNEKAAVRIAQAIY
-210 RQLTGKE
+210 RQLTGE
-217 APEHVSQPFPGHKS
+217 EPPAHVSQPFPGLKG
-231 KWQGFDQYTFTYQ
+231 KWKGFDQYTFAYQ
-244 DRQAIVVCPERAAAG
+244 DREAIVVCPKHAATG

-269 GAFASVDEALL
+269 GAFASVDEELL
-280 KRGFHV
+280 RRGFHV
-286 VYYDLTHLYGSPRA
+286 AYYDLTHLYGSPRA

-309 NMVQMYGLS
+309 NMVRMYGLS
-318 PRVTLEG
+318 PKVTLEG

-345 CIYVDAPVCDVFSWP
+345 CIYVDAPVCNVFSWP
-360 GRSSGNAGL
+360 GRSPENAGL
-369 WKGML
+369 WKGL
-374 DEWGLTEARMNTF
+374 LEEWGLADDQMNSF
-387 PGNPIDRLK
+387 SGNPIDRLK
-396 PLADARI
+396 PLTDAGI

-411 SDRVVPFSEN
+411 SDKVVPFSEN
-421 SAVVRQ
+421 SAIVRQ

-441 PGVDHHPHSLENP
+441 PGVDHHPHSLSDP
-454 TPVVDFIVRHQAGY
+454 APVVDFIIRHQPGY
-468 EAGQCYT
+468 EAKQCYT
-475 LRGNYQNSYRK
+475 LRGDYRNSYQM

-522 TKFTFVAA
+522 TKFTFIDA
-530 GIPSTG
+530 GMPSTG

-543 LTDDVLSKGKVDLL
+543 LADDVLSKAKVDLL

-564 DDTNGFSAIEQVRGM
+564 DDTNGFNAIEQVRGM
-579 EGIVRHALVS
+579 EGIVRHALLS

-596 MLHFIYDPFIPKLDK
+596 MLHFIYDPFIPKLDG

-617 ILNHERVANHYLLP
+617 ILNHERVANHYLIP
-631 SVNLASEIAA
+631 SVNLATEIAA
-641 RMRNGEF
+641 RMREGEF
-648 TWEQFGGTHPN
+648 NWEQFGGTHPK

-674 DEMYAPCATAKDAAK
+674 DEMYASCVAAGPAVK
-689 PHALPA
+689 PHVLPA
-695 VPLDAYSY
+695 VPLDGYSY
-703 TNGRLV
+703 TNGKLV

-714 HIGKGWQLVAPWTP
+714 HINKGWQLVPSWTP
-728 RLAAETRPGFVDVP
+728 RLIAETRPGFVDVP
-742 MLETNR
+742 MLETDR

-772 GILEYSVDGAPFKK
+772 GILEYSIDGATFKK

-796 LYIPWVYMFDTELPM
+796 LYIPWVYMFDTELPK
-811 GKHRLTLRMSK
+811 GKHRLMLRMSK
-822 DHHPQSKGT
+822 DHHLQSKGT
-831 SCQIRQFVVNDSCE
+831 ACQIRQFVVNE

>member
-1 MKNAIVSLLLLL
+1 MKNAIISLFLLFIT
-13 MVTQYV
+13 VQYV
-19 TAQKKVIK
+19 AAQKKVIK

-78 HPYMKEERYRQALAY
+78 NPYMKEERYRQALDY

-123 TMIRTIRALPSKPE
+123 TMIRTLRALPSKPE

-150 WGINDSTIVHGVMP
+150 WGINDSIIVHGVMP
-164 VIDQL
+164 VINRL
-169 AAKYRLKVIDLH
+169 AAKYGLKVIDLH
-181 TPLTGMKECFADHVH
+181 TPLTGMKECFADNVH
-196 PNEKAAARIARVIY
+196 PNEKAAVRIAQAIY
-210 RQLTGKE
+210 RQLTGE
-217 APEHVSQPFPGHKS
+217 EPPAHVSQPFPGLKG
-231 KWQGFDQYTFTYQ
+231 KWKGFDQYTFAYQ
-244 DRQAIVVCPERAAAG
+244 DREAIVVCPKHAATG

-269 GAFASVDEALL
+269 GAFASVDEELL
-280 KRGFHV
+280 RRGFHV
-286 VYYDLTHLYGSPRA
+286 AYYDLTHLYGSPRA

-309 NMVQMYGLS
+309 NMVRMYGLS
-318 PRVTLEG
+318 PKVTLEG

-345 CIYVDAPVCDVFSWP
+345 CIYVDAPVCNVFSWP
-360 GRSSGNAGL
+360 GRSPENAGL
-369 WKGML
+369 WKGL
-374 DEWGLTEARMNTF
+374 LEEWGLADDQMNSF
-387 PGNPIDRLK
+387 SGNPIDRLK
-396 PLADARI
+396 PLTDAGI

-411 SDRVVPFSEN
+411 SDKVVPFSEN
-421 SAVVRQ
+421 SAIVRQ

-441 PGVDHHPHSLENP
+441 PGVDHHPHSLSDP
-454 TPVVDFIVRHQAGY
+454 APVVDFIIRHQPGY
-468 EAGQCYT
+468 EAKQCYT
-475 LRGNYQNSYRK
+475 LRGDYRNSYQM

-522 TKFTFVAA
+522 TKFTFIDA

-543 LTDDVLSKGKVDLL
+543 LADDVLSKAKVDLL

-564 DDTNGFSAIEQVRGM
+564 DDTNGFNAIEQVRGM
-579 EGIVRHALVS
+579 EGIVRHALLS

-596 MLHFIYDPFIPKLDK
+596 MLHFIYDPFIPKLDG

-617 ILNHERVANHYLLP
+617 ILNHERVANHYLIP
-631 SVNLASEIAA
+631 SVNLATEIAA
-641 RMRNGEF
+641 RMREGEF
-648 TWEQFGGTHPN
+648 NWEQFGGTHPK

-674 DEMYAPCATAKDAAK
+674 DEMYASCVAAGTAVK
-689 PHALPA
+689 PHVLPA
-695 VPLDAYSY
+695 VPLDGYSY
-703 TNGRLV
+703 TNGKLV

-714 HIGKGWQLVAPWTP
+714 HINKGWQLVPSWTP
-728 RLAAETRPGFVDVP
+728 RLIAETRPGFVDVP
-742 MLETNR
+742 MLETDR

-772 GILEYSVDGAPFKK
+772 GILEYSIDGAPFKK

-796 LYIPWVYMFDTELPM
+796 LYIPWVYMFDTELPK
-811 GKHRLTLRMSK
+811 GKHRLMLRMSK

-831 SCQIRQFVVNDSCE
+831 ACQIRQFVVNE